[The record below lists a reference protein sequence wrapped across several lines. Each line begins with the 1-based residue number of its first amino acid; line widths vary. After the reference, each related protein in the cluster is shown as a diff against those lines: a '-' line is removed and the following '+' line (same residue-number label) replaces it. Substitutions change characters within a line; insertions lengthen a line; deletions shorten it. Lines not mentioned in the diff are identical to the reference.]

1 MKKDRLVSRVEDGK
15 YSLKYNLD
23 VEDAVDT
30 RVYDMST
37 TGKLPHMF
45 PCHMEE
51 DGGARIFTYKVGDKV
66 PVQEFLKKE
75 VNKPQMLTLLYNL
88 LSGLEDFGLNMVSL
102 SYVAKDVQYIYVA
115 PENQEVS
122 FVVAPVSKE
131 TTDLNEVRQ
140 LVKDIIAGARYFEM
154 DRDNYVAKLISFL
167 NRPGT
172 FSLGD
177 MKKYVEQMLLEMGID
192 IAAINKNKQE
202 QIKAAEKANADAGKV
217 SRLGVMMNNA
227 RMNVNNQAPI
237 PQGQPNFGQAPM
249 PGFGQFGQPAPMP
262 QNQNRPVQ
270 NGQSNFGQA
279 PTPQGQPNFGQA
291 PTPQGH
297 PNFGQTPMPGFG
309 QFGQPAPMPGFGQFG
324 QPAPMPQNQ
333 NGQVQNGQPNFN
345 QAPMPDFSH
354 FGQPA
359 PGFNNF
365 GQTPVMPEAPKA
377 PEMPSMPEVPDVP
390 PVPEVPKAPEV
401 SEVSETPKIPDVP
414 PMPEAQKA
422 PEMPP
427 MPEIP
432 KAPEMPPVPDV
443 PPIPEAPKAPEIPS
457 MPVMPEFDDDQK
469 TISAEDLED
478 LINIPTPKKAEVPPM
493 PEAPK
498 APEVPPIPEAP
509 KAPEMPPIPEAPQAP
524 EVPPIQNNGFPP
536 FGGFMP
542 GNNGF
547 APNMAPNVP
556 PMPQAPGMPPMPE
569 APQAPNM
576 PLMPEAPQV
585 TEMPQE
591 PQMPHAEG
599 LPKRPQINEEEISVS
614 DIPSMPDEAPQT
626 PEMPP
631 VPEAP
636 KAPGVPTMPERPT
649 PYLVRKKTGE
659 KIFIDKDEFVIGK
672 SANHA
677 DYTVKDNTAV
687 SRAHCVISRRN
698 GVCYIRD
705 NNSTNG
711 TFINDQELDRGGERF
726 LTNNV
731 TVKLGDEEFIF
742 FIR

>member
-15 YSLKYNLD
+15 HSLKYNLD

-51 DGGARIFTYKVGDKV
+51 DGGARIFTYKIGDKV
-66 PVQEFLKKE
+66 PAQEFLKKE

-88 LSGLEDFGLNMVSL
+88 LAGLEDFGLNMVSL
-102 SYVAKDVQYIYVA
+102 SYVAKDVQYIYVT

-122 FVVAPVSKE
+122 FVVVPVNKE

-177 MKKYVEQMLLEMGID
+177 MKKYVEQMLLEIGID

-227 RMNVNNQAPI
+227 RMNENVQAPMPQNQNRPVQNGPVNFGQPAPM
-237 PQGQPNFGQAPM
+237 PQGQPGFGQAPM

-270 NGQSNFGQA
+270 NGQANFGQPA
-279 PTPQGQPNFGQA
+279 PMPQGQPA
-291 PTPQGH
+291 PMPQG
-297 PNFGQTPMPGFG
+297 QPGFG
-309 QFGQPAPMPGFGQFG
+309 RAPMPGFGQFG
-324 QPAPMPQNQ
+324 
-333 NGQVQNGQPNFN
+333 

-365 GQTPVMPEAPKA
+365 GQA
-377 PEMPSMPEVPDVP
+377 PEEPSM
-390 PVPEVPKAPEV
+390 
-401 SEVSETPKIPDVP
+401 
-414 PMPEAQKA
+414 
-422 PEMPP
+422 
-427 MPEIP
+427 
-432 KAPEMPPVPDV
+432 
-443 PPIPEAPKAPEIPS
+443 
-457 MPVMPEFDDDQK
+457 
-469 TISAEDLED
+469 
-478 LINIPTPKKAEVPPM
+478 
-493 PEAPK
+493 
-498 APEVPPIPEAP
+498 PEAP
-509 KAPEMPPIPEAPQAP
+509 KAPEMPPIPEAPKVPEMPPIPEAPKAPEMPPMPEFDDDQKTISADDLEDLINIPTPKSPEVPPVPEAPKAP
-524 EVPPIQNNGFPP
+524 EVPSVPEAPKAPEMPPIPEAPKAPEMPPMPEAPKAPDVPPMQNNGFPP
-536 FGGFMP
+536 FGGFMQ

-547 APNMAPNVP
+547 ASGVASNMPPVSEAPVP
-556 PMPQAPGMPPMPE
+556 PMPSMPAAPQTPAMPAMPE
-569 APQAPNM
+569 P
-576 PLMPEAPQV
+576 PQV

-599 LPKRPQINEEEISVS
+599 LPKRPQMNEEEISVS
-614 DIPSMPDEAPQT
+614 DIPSMP
-626 PEMPP
+626 
-631 VPEAP
+631 
-636 KAPGVPTMPERPT
+636 ERPV

-659 KIFIDKDEFVIGK
+659 KIYIDKDEFVIGK

-677 DYTVKDNTAV
+677 DYTIRDNTAV
-687 SRAHCVISRRN
+687 SRAHCIISRRN

-731 TVKLGDEEFIF
+731 TVKLGDEEFVF

>member
-15 YSLKYNLD
+15 HSLKYNLD

-51 DGGARIFTYKVGDKV
+51 DGGARIFTYKIGDKM

-88 LSGLEDFGLNMVSL
+88 LAGLEDFGLNMVSL
-102 SYVAKDVQYIYVA
+102 SYVAKDVQYIYVT

-122 FVVAPVSKE
+122 FVVVPVNKE

-177 MKKYVEQMLLEMGID
+177 MKKYVEQMLLEIGID

-227 RMNVNNQAPI
+227 RMNENVQAPM
-237 PQGQPNFGQAPM
+237 PQGQPGFGQAPM

-270 NGQSNFGQA
+270 NGQANFGQPA
-279 PTPQGQPNFGQA
+279 PMSQNQNRPANFGQPAPMPQGQPGFGQA
-291 PTPQGH
+291 
-297 PNFGQTPMPGFG
+297 PMPGFG
-309 QFGQPAPMPGFGQFG
+309 QFSQPAPMPQNQNRPVQNGPANFG

-333 NGQVQNGQPNFN
+333 NRPANFGQPAPMPQGQPGFGQAPMPGFGQFG

-365 GQTPVMPEAPKA
+365 GQTPEK
-377 PEMPSMPEVPDVP
+377 PS
-390 PVPEVPKAPEV
+390 
-401 SEVSETPKIPDVP
+401 
-414 PMPEAQKA
+414 
-422 PEMPP
+422 
-427 MPEIP
+427 
-432 KAPEMPPVPDV
+432 
-443 PPIPEAPKAPEIPS
+443 IPEAPKAPEI
-457 MPVMPEFDDDQK
+457 
-469 TISAEDLED
+469 
-478 LINIPTPKKAEVPPM
+478 
-493 PEAPK
+493 
-498 APEVPPIPEAP
+498 PPIPEAP
-509 KAPEMPPIPEAPQAP
+509 KAPEMPPIPEAPKAPEMPPMPEFDDDQKTISADDLEDLINIPTPKSPEVPPVPAAPKAP
-524 EVPPIQNNGFPP
+524 EVPPMPEAPKAPEVPPMPEAPKAPEVPPMPEAPKAPEVPPMPEAPKAPDVPPMQNNGFPP
-536 FGGFMP
+536 FGGFMQ

-547 APNMAPNVP
+547 ASGMVSNMPPVSEAP
-556 PMPQAPGMPPMPE
+556 MPPMPSMPA
-569 APQAPNM
+569 APQTPAM
-576 PLMPEAPQV
+576 PAMPEPPQV

-599 LPKRPQINEEEISVS
+599 LPKRPQMNEEEISVS
-614 DIPSMPDEAPQT
+614 DIPSMP
-626 PEMPP
+626 
-631 VPEAP
+631 
-636 KAPGVPTMPERPT
+636 ERPV

-659 KIFIDKDEFVIGK
+659 KIYIDKDEFVIGK

-677 DYTVKDNTAV
+677 DYTIRDNTAV
-687 SRAHCVISRRN
+687 SRAHCIISRRN

-731 TVKLGDEEFIF
+731 TVKLGDEEFVF

>member
-15 YSLKYNLD
+15 HSLKYNLD

-51 DGGARIFTYKVGDKV
+51 DGGARIFTYKIGDKV
-66 PVQEFLKKE
+66 PAQEFLKKE

-88 LSGLEDFGLNMVSL
+88 LAGLEDFGLNMVSL
-102 SYVAKDVQYIYVA
+102 SYVAKDVQYIYVT

-122 FVVAPVSKE
+122 FVVVPVNKE

-177 MKKYVEQMLLEMGID
+177 MKKYVEQMLLEIGID

-227 RMNVNNQAPI
+227 RMNENVQAPMPQGRPAPMPQNQNRSANFGQPAPM
-237 PQGQPNFGQAPM
+237 PQGQPGFGQVPMPGFGQFSQPAPMPQNQNRPAQNGQANFGQPAPMPQGQPGFGQAPM
-249 PGFGQFGQPAPMP
+249 PGFGQFG
-262 QNQNRPVQ
+262 
-270 NGQSNFGQA
+270 
-279 PTPQGQPNFGQA
+279 
-291 PTPQGH
+291 
-297 PNFGQTPMPGFG
+297 
-309 QFGQPAPMPGFGQFG
+309 
-324 QPAPMPQNQ
+324 
-333 NGQVQNGQPNFN
+333 

-365 GQTPVMPEAPKA
+365 GQA
-377 PEMPSMPEVPDVP
+377 PEEPSM
-390 PVPEVPKAPEV
+390 
-401 SEVSETPKIPDVP
+401 
-414 PMPEAQKA
+414 
-422 PEMPP
+422 
-427 MPEIP
+427 
-432 KAPEMPPVPDV
+432 
-443 PPIPEAPKAPEIPS
+443 
-457 MPVMPEFDDDQK
+457 
-469 TISAEDLED
+469 
-478 LINIPTPKKAEVPPM
+478 
-493 PEAPK
+493 
-498 APEVPPIPEAP
+498 PEAP
-509 KAPEMPPIPEAPQAP
+509 KAPEMPPIPEAPKVPEMPPIPEAPKAPEMPPMPEFDDDQKTISADDLEDLINIPTPKSPEVPPVPEAPKAP
-524 EVPPIQNNGFPP
+524 EVPSVPEAPKAPEMPPIPEAPKAPEMPPMPEAPKAPEMPPIPEAPKAPEMPPMPVAPKAPDVPPMQNNGFPP
-536 FGGFMP
+536 FGGFMQ

-547 APNMAPNVP
+547 ASGVASNMPPVSEAPVP
-556 PMPQAPGMPPMPE
+556 PMPSMPVAPQTPAMPE
-569 APQAPNM
+569 P
-576 PLMPEAPQV
+576 PQV

-599 LPKRPQINEEEISVS
+599 LPKRPQMNEEEISVS
-614 DIPSMPDEAPQT
+614 DIPSMP
-626 PEMPP
+626 
-631 VPEAP
+631 
-636 KAPGVPTMPERPT
+636 ERPV

-659 KIFIDKDEFVIGK
+659 KIYIDKDEFVIGK

-677 DYTVKDNTAV
+677 DYTIRDNTAV
-687 SRAHCVISRRN
+687 SRAHCIISRRN

-731 TVKLGDEEFIF
+731 TVKLGDEEFVF

>member
-15 YSLKYNLD
+15 HSLKYNLD

-51 DGGARIFTYKVGDKV
+51 DGGARIFTYKIGDKM

-88 LSGLEDFGLNMVSL
+88 LAGLEDFGLNMVSL
-102 SYVAKDVQYIYVA
+102 SYVAKDVQYIYVT

-122 FVVAPVSKE
+122 FVVVPVNKE

-177 MKKYVEQMLLEMGID
+177 MKKYVEQMLLEIGID

-227 RMNVNNQAPI
+227 RMNENVQTPM
-237 PQGQPNFGQAPM
+237 PQGQPGFGQAPM

-270 NGQSNFGQA
+270 NGQAN
-279 PTPQGQPNFGQA
+279 
-291 PTPQGH
+291 
-297 PNFGQTPMPGFG
+297 
-309 QFGQPAPMPGFGQFG
+309 FG

-333 NGQVQNGQPNFN
+333 NRPVQNGQANFGQPAPMPQGQPGFGQAPMPGFGQFSQPAPMPQN
-345 QAPMPDFSH
+345 QNRQANFGQPAPMPQNQNRPVQNGQANYGQPAPMPQGQPGFGQAPMPGFGQFGQAPMPDFSH

-365 GQTPVMPEAPKA
+365 GQTPE
-377 PEMPSMPEVPDVP
+377 EPS
-390 PVPEVPKAPEV
+390 
-401 SEVSETPKIPDVP
+401 
-414 PMPEAQKA
+414 
-422 PEMPP
+422 
-427 MPEIP
+427 
-432 KAPEMPPVPDV
+432 
-443 PPIPEAPKAPEIPS
+443 
-457 MPVMPEFDDDQK
+457 
-469 TISAEDLED
+469 
-478 LINIPTPKKAEVPPM
+478 
-493 PEAPK
+493 
-498 APEVPPIPEAP
+498 IPEAP
-509 KAPEMPPIPEAPQAP
+509 KAPEMPPIPEAPKAPEMPPMPEFDDDQKTISADDLEDLINIPTPKSPEVPPVPEAPKAP
-524 EVPPIQNNGFPP
+524 EVPPMPEAPKAPDVPPMQNNGFPP
-536 FGGFMP
+536 FGGFMQ

-547 APNMAPNVP
+547 ASSMVSNMPPVSEAPVP
-556 PMPQAPGMPPMPE
+556 PMPSMPE
-569 APQAPNM
+569 APKAPAM
-576 PLMPEAPQV
+576 PAMPEPPQV

-599 LPKRPQINEEEISVS
+599 LPKRPQMNEEEISVS
-614 DIPSMPDEAPQT
+614 DIPSMP
-626 PEMPP
+626 
-631 VPEAP
+631 
-636 KAPGVPTMPERPT
+636 ERPV

-659 KIFIDKDEFVIGK
+659 KIYIDKDEFVIGK

-677 DYTVKDNTAV
+677 DYTIRDNTAV
-687 SRAHCVISRRN
+687 SRAHCIISRRN

-731 TVKLGDEEFIF
+731 TVKLGDEEFVF

>member
-15 YSLKYNLD
+15 HSLKYNLD

-51 DGGARIFTYKVGDKV
+51 DGGARIFTYKIGDKA

-88 LSGLEDFGLNMVSL
+88 LAGLEDFGLNMVSL
-102 SYVAKDVQYIYVA
+102 SYVAKDVQYIYVT

-122 FVVAPVSKE
+122 FVVVPVNKE

-177 MKKYVEQMLLEMGID
+177 MKKYVEQMLLEIGID

-227 RMNVNNQAPI
+227 RMNENVQAPMPQNQNRPVQNGPVNFGQPAPM
-237 PQGQPNFGQAPM
+237 PQGQPGFGQAPM

-262 QNQNRPVQ
+262 QNQNRPV
-270 NGQSNFGQA
+270 NFGQPA
-279 PTPQGQPNFGQA
+279 PMPQGQPA
-291 PTPQGH
+291 PMPQG
-297 PNFGQTPMPGFG
+297 QPGFG
-309 QFGQPAPMPGFGQFG
+309 QAPMPGFGQFG
-324 QPAPMPQNQ
+324 QAPMPGF
-333 NGQVQNGQPNFN
+333 GQFG

-365 GQTPVMPEAPKA
+365 GQA
-377 PEMPSMPEVPDVP
+377 PEEPSM
-390 PVPEVPKAPEV
+390 
-401 SEVSETPKIPDVP
+401 
-414 PMPEAQKA
+414 
-422 PEMPP
+422 
-427 MPEIP
+427 
-432 KAPEMPPVPDV
+432 
-443 PPIPEAPKAPEIPS
+443 
-457 MPVMPEFDDDQK
+457 
-469 TISAEDLED
+469 
-478 LINIPTPKKAEVPPM
+478 
-493 PEAPK
+493 
-498 APEVPPIPEAP
+498 PEAP
-509 KAPEMPPIPEAPQAP
+509 KAPEMPPIPEAPKVLEMPPIPEAPKAPEMPPMPEFDDDQKTISADDLEDLINIPTPKSPEVPPVPEAPKAP
-524 EVPPIQNNGFPP
+524 EVPSVPEAPKAPEMPPIPEAPKAPEMPPMPEAPKAPDVPPMQNNGFPP
-536 FGGFMP
+536 FGVFMQ

-547 APNMAPNVP
+547 ASGVASNMPPVSEAPVP
-556 PMPQAPGMPPMPE
+556 PMPSMPVAPQTPAMPAMPE
-569 APQAPNM
+569 P
-576 PLMPEAPQV
+576 PQV

-599 LPKRPQINEEEISVS
+599 LPKRPQMNEEEISVS
-614 DIPSMPDEAPQT
+614 DIPSMP
-626 PEMPP
+626 
-631 VPEAP
+631 
-636 KAPGVPTMPERPT
+636 ERPV

-659 KIFIDKDEFVIGK
+659 KIYIDKDEFVIGK

-677 DYTVKDNTAV
+677 DYTIRDNTAV
-687 SRAHCVISRRN
+687 SRAHCIISRRN

-731 TVKLGDEEFIF
+731 TVKLGDEEFVF

>member
-15 YSLKYNLD
+15 HSLKYNLD

-51 DGGARIFTYKVGDKV
+51 DGGARIFTYKIGDKV
-66 PVQEFLKKE
+66 PAQEFLKKE

-88 LSGLEDFGLNMVSL
+88 LAGLEDFGLNMVSL
-102 SYVAKDVQYIYVA
+102 SYVAKDVQYIYVT

-122 FVVAPVSKE
+122 FVVVPVNKE

-177 MKKYVEQMLLEMGID
+177 MKKYVEQMLLEIGID

-227 RMNVNNQAPI
+227 RMNENVQ
-237 PQGQPNFGQAPM
+237 
-249 PGFGQFGQPAPMP
+249 APMP

-270 NGQSNFGQA
+270 NGPVNFGQPA
-279 PTPQGQPNFGQA
+279 PMPQGQPA
-291 PTPQGH
+291 PMPQG
-297 PNFGQTPMPGFG
+297 QPGFG
-309 QFGQPAPMPGFGQFG
+309 RAPMPGFGQFG
-324 QPAPMPQNQ
+324 
-333 NGQVQNGQPNFN
+333 

-365 GQTPVMPEAPKA
+365 GQAPEEPSMPEAPKA
-377 PEMPSMPEVPDVP
+377 PEMPPIPEAPK
-390 PVPEVPKAPEV
+390 VPE
-401 SEVSETPKIPDVP
+401 
-414 PMPEAQKA
+414 M
-422 PEMPP
+422 
-427 MPEIP
+427 
-432 KAPEMPPVPDV
+432 
-443 PPIPEAPKAPEIPS
+443 PPIPEAPKAPE
-457 MPVMPEFDDDQK
+457 MPPMPEFDDDQK
-469 TISAEDLED
+469 TISADDLED
-478 LINIPTPKKAEVPPM
+478 LINIPTPKSPEVPPVPEAPKAPEVPSVPEAPKAPEMPPIPEAPKAPEVPSMPEAPKVPEMPPM

-509 KAPEMPPIPEAPQAP
+509 KAPD
-524 EVPPIQNNGFPP
+524 VPPMQNNGFPP
-536 FGGFMP
+536 FGGFMQ

-547 APNMAPNVP
+547 ASGVASNMPPVSEAPVP
-556 PMPQAPGMPPMPE
+556 PMPSMPAAPQTPAMPAMPE
-569 APQAPNM
+569 P
-576 PLMPEAPQV
+576 PQV

-599 LPKRPQINEEEISVS
+599 LPKRPQMNEEEISVS
-614 DIPSMPDEAPQT
+614 DIPSMPER
-626 PEMPP
+626 P
-631 VPEAP
+631 VP
-636 KAPGVPTMPERPT
+636 
-649 PYLVRKKTGE
+649 YFVRKKTGE
-659 KIFIDKDEFVIGK
+659 KIYIDKDEFVIGK

-677 DYTVKDNTAV
+677 DYTIRDNTAV
-687 SRAHCVISRRN
+687 SRAHCIISRRN

-731 TVKLGDEEFIF
+731 TVKLGDEEFVF

>member
-15 YSLKYNLD
+15 HSLKYNLD

-51 DGGARIFTYKVGDKV
+51 DGGARIFTYKIGDKM

-88 LSGLEDFGLNMVSL
+88 LAGLEDFGLNMVSL
-102 SYVAKDVQYIYVA
+102 SYVAKDVQYIYVT

-122 FVVAPVSKE
+122 FVVVPVNKE

-177 MKKYVEQMLLEMGID
+177 MKKYVEQMLLEIGID

-227 RMNVNNQAPI
+227 RMNENVQAPM
-237 PQGQPNFGQAPM
+237 PQGQPGFGQAPM
-249 PGFGQFGQPAPMP
+249 PGFGQFG
-262 QNQNRPVQ
+262 
-270 NGQSNFGQA
+270 
-279 PTPQGQPNFGQA
+279 
-291 PTPQGH
+291 
-297 PNFGQTPMPGFG
+297 
-309 QFGQPAPMPGFGQFG
+309 
-324 QPAPMPQNQ
+324 
-333 NGQVQNGQPNFN
+333 

-365 GQTPVMPEAPKA
+365 GQTPEK
-377 PEMPSMPEVPDVP
+377 PS
-390 PVPEVPKAPEV
+390 
-401 SEVSETPKIPDVP
+401 
-414 PMPEAQKA
+414 
-422 PEMPP
+422 
-427 MPEIP
+427 
-432 KAPEMPPVPDV
+432 
-443 PPIPEAPKAPEIPS
+443 
-457 MPVMPEFDDDQK
+457 
-469 TISAEDLED
+469 
-478 LINIPTPKKAEVPPM
+478 
-493 PEAPK
+493 
-498 APEVPPIPEAP
+498 IPEAP
-509 KAPEMPPIPEAPQAP
+509 KAPEMPPIPEAPKAPEMPPMPEFDDDQKTISADDLEDLINIPTPKSPEVPPVPEAPKAP
-524 EVPPIQNNGFPP
+524 EVPPMPEAPKAPDVPPMQNNGFPP
-536 FGGFMP
+536 FGGFMQ

-547 APNMAPNVP
+547 ASGMASNMPPVSEAPVP
-556 PMPQAPGMPPMPE
+556 PMPSMPAAPQTPAMPE
-569 APQAPNM
+569 P
-576 PLMPEAPQV
+576 PQV

-599 LPKRPQINEEEISVS
+599 LPKRPQMNEEEISVS
-614 DIPSMPDEAPQT
+614 DIPSMP
-626 PEMPP
+626 
-631 VPEAP
+631 
-636 KAPGVPTMPERPT
+636 ERPV

-659 KIFIDKDEFVIGK
+659 KIYIDKDEFVIGK

-677 DYTVKDNTAV
+677 DYTIRDNTAV
-687 SRAHCVISRRN
+687 SRAHCIISRRN

-731 TVKLGDEEFIF
+731 TVKLGDEEFVF

>member
-15 YSLKYNLD
+15 HSLKYNLD

-51 DGGARIFTYKVGDKV
+51 DGGARIFTYKIGDKV
-66 PVQEFLKKE
+66 PAQEFLKKE

-88 LSGLEDFGLNMVSL
+88 LAGLEDFGLNMVSL
-102 SYVAKDVQYIYVA
+102 SYVAKDVQYIYVT

-122 FVVAPVSKE
+122 FVVVPVNKE

-177 MKKYVEQMLLEMGID
+177 MKKYVEQMLLEIGID

-227 RMNVNNQAPI
+227 RMNENVQAPMPQNQNRPVQNGPVNFGQPAPM
-237 PQGQPNFGQAPM
+237 PQGRPGFGQAPM

-270 NGQSNFGQA
+270 NGQANFGQPA
-279 PTPQGQPNFGQA
+279 PMPQGQPA
-291 PTPQGH
+291 PMPQG
-297 PNFGQTPMPGFG
+297 QLGFG
-309 QFGQPAPMPGFGQFG
+309 RAPMPGFGQFG
-324 QPAPMPQNQ
+324 
-333 NGQVQNGQPNFN
+333 

-365 GQTPVMPEAPKA
+365 GQA
-377 PEMPSMPEVPDVP
+377 PEEPSM
-390 PVPEVPKAPEV
+390 
-401 SEVSETPKIPDVP
+401 
-414 PMPEAQKA
+414 
-422 PEMPP
+422 
-427 MPEIP
+427 
-432 KAPEMPPVPDV
+432 
-443 PPIPEAPKAPEIPS
+443 
-457 MPVMPEFDDDQK
+457 
-469 TISAEDLED
+469 
-478 LINIPTPKKAEVPPM
+478 
-493 PEAPK
+493 
-498 APEVPPIPEAP
+498 PEAP
-509 KAPEMPPIPEAPQAP
+509 KAPEMPPIPEAPKVPEMPPIPEAPKAPEMPPMPEFDDDQKTISADDLEDLINIPTPKSPEVPPVPEAPKAP
-524 EVPPIQNNGFPP
+524 EVPSVPEAPKAPEMPPIPEAPKAPEMPPMPEAPKAPDVPPMQNNGFPP
-536 FGGFMP
+536 FGGFMQ

-547 APNMAPNVP
+547 ASGVASNMPPVSEAPVP
-556 PMPQAPGMPPMPE
+556 PMPSMPVAPQTPAMPAMPE
-569 APQAPNM
+569 P
-576 PLMPEAPQV
+576 PQV

-599 LPKRPQINEEEISVS
+599 LPKRPQMNEEEISVS
-614 DIPSMPDEAPQT
+614 DIPSMP
-626 PEMPP
+626 
-631 VPEAP
+631 
-636 KAPGVPTMPERPT
+636 ERPV

-659 KIFIDKDEFVIGK
+659 KIYIDKDEFVIGK

-677 DYTVKDNTAV
+677 DYTIRDNTAV
-687 SRAHCVISRRN
+687 SRAHCIISRRN

-731 TVKLGDEEFIF
+731 TVKLGDEEFVF

>member
-15 YSLKYNLD
+15 HSLKYNLD

-51 DGGARIFTYKVGDKV
+51 DGGARIFTYKIGDKM

-88 LSGLEDFGLNMVSL
+88 LAGLEDFGLNMVSL
-102 SYVAKDVQYIYVA
+102 SYVAKDVQYIYVT

-122 FVVAPVSKE
+122 FVVVPVNKE

-177 MKKYVEQMLLEMGID
+177 MKKYVEQMLLEIGID

-227 RMNVNNQAPI
+227 RMNENVQAPM
-237 PQGQPNFGQAPM
+237 PQGQPAPMPQGQPGFGQAPM

-270 NGQSNFGQA
+270 NGQANFGQPA
-279 PTPQGQPNFGQA
+279 PMSQNQNRPANFGQPAPMPQGQP
-291 PTPQGH
+291 
-297 PNFGQTPMPGFG
+297 GFG
-309 QFGQPAPMPGFGQFG
+309 QAPMPGFGQFG
-324 QPAPMPQNQ
+324 
-333 NGQVQNGQPNFN
+333 

-365 GQTPVMPEAPKA
+365 GQTPEKPSIPEAPKA
-377 PEMPSMPEVPDVP
+377 PEM
-390 PVPEVPKAPEV
+390 
-401 SEVSETPKIPDVP
+401 
-414 PMPEAQKA
+414 
-422 PEMPP
+422 
-427 MPEIP
+427 
-432 KAPEMPPVPDV
+432 
-443 PPIPEAPKAPEIPS
+443 
-457 MPVMPEFDDDQK
+457 
-469 TISAEDLED
+469 
-478 LINIPTPKKAEVPPM
+478 
-493 PEAPK
+493 
-498 APEVPPIPEAP
+498 PPIPEAP
-509 KAPEMPPIPEAPQAP
+509 KAPEMPPIPEAPKAPEMPPMPEFDDDQKTISADDLEDLINIPTPKSPEVPPVPEAPKAP
-524 EVPPIQNNGFPP
+524 EVPPMPEAPKAPEVPPMPEAPKAPEVPPMPEAPKAPEVPPMPEAPKAPDVPPMQNNGFPP
-536 FGGFMP
+536 FGGFMQ

-547 APNMAPNVP
+547 ASGMASNMPPVSEAPVP
-556 PMPQAPGMPPMPE
+556 PMPSMPA
-569 APQAPNM
+569 APQAPA
-576 PLMPEAPQV
+576 MPEPPQV

-599 LPKRPQINEEEISVS
+599 LPKRPQMNEEEISVS
-614 DIPSMPDEAPQT
+614 DIPSMP
-626 PEMPP
+626 
-631 VPEAP
+631 
-636 KAPGVPTMPERPT
+636 ERPV

-659 KIFIDKDEFVIGK
+659 KIYIDKDEFVIGK

-677 DYTVKDNTAV
+677 DYTIRDNTAV
-687 SRAHCVISRRN
+687 SRAHCIISRRN

-731 TVKLGDEEFIF
+731 TVKLGDEEFVF

>member
-15 YSLKYNLD
+15 HSLKYNLD

-51 DGGARIFTYKVGDKV
+51 DGGARIFTYKIGDKV
-66 PVQEFLKKE
+66 PAQEFLKKE

-88 LSGLEDFGLNMVSL
+88 LAGLEDFGLNMVSL
-102 SYVAKDVQYIYVA
+102 SYVAKDVQYIYVT

-122 FVVAPVSKE
+122 FVVVPVNKE

-177 MKKYVEQMLLEMGID
+177 MKKYVEQMLLEIGID

-227 RMNVNNQAPI
+227 RMNENVQAPMPQGRPAPMPQNQNRSANFGQPAPM
-237 PQGQPNFGQAPM
+237 PQGQPGFGQVPM

-270 NGQSNFGQA
+270 NGPVNFGQPA
-279 PTPQGQPNFGQA
+279 PMPQGQPA
-291 PTPQGH
+291 PMPQG
-297 PNFGQTPMPGFG
+297 QPGFG
-309 QFGQPAPMPGFGQFG
+309 QAPMPGFGQFG
-324 QPAPMPQNQ
+324 
-333 NGQVQNGQPNFN
+333 

-365 GQTPVMPEAPKA
+365 GQA
-377 PEMPSMPEVPDVP
+377 PEEPSM
-390 PVPEVPKAPEV
+390 
-401 SEVSETPKIPDVP
+401 
-414 PMPEAQKA
+414 
-422 PEMPP
+422 
-427 MPEIP
+427 
-432 KAPEMPPVPDV
+432 
-443 PPIPEAPKAPEIPS
+443 
-457 MPVMPEFDDDQK
+457 
-469 TISAEDLED
+469 
-478 LINIPTPKKAEVPPM
+478 
-493 PEAPK
+493 
-498 APEVPPIPEAP
+498 PEAP
-509 KAPEMPPIPEAPQAP
+509 KAPEMPPIPEAPKVPEMPPIPEAPKAPEMPPMPEFDDDQKTISADDLEDLINIPTPKSPEVPPVPEAPKAP
-524 EVPPIQNNGFPP
+524 EVPSMPEAPKAPEMPPIPEAPKAPEMPPMPEAPKAPDVPPMQNDGFPP
-536 FGGFMP
+536 FGGFMQ

-547 APNMAPNVP
+547 ASGVASNMPPVSEAPVP
-556 PMPQAPGMPPMPE
+556 PMPSMPSMPAAPQTPAMPAMPE
-569 APQAPNM
+569 P
-576 PLMPEAPQV
+576 PQV

-599 LPKRPQINEEEISVS
+599 LPKRPQMNEEEISVS
-614 DIPSMPDEAPQT
+614 DIPSMP
-626 PEMPP
+626 
-631 VPEAP
+631 
-636 KAPGVPTMPERPT
+636 ERPV

-659 KIFIDKDEFVIGK
+659 KIYIDKDEFVIGK

-677 DYTVKDNTAV
+677 DYTIRDNTAV
-687 SRAHCVISRRN
+687 SRAHCIISRRN

-731 TVKLGDEEFIF
+731 TVKLGDEEFVF

>member
-15 YSLKYNLD
+15 HSLKYNLD

-51 DGGARIFTYKVGDKV
+51 DGGARIFTYKIGDKM

-88 LSGLEDFGLNMVSL
+88 LAGLEDFGLNMVSL
-102 SYVAKDVQYIYVA
+102 SYVAKDVQYIYVT

-122 FVVAPVSKE
+122 FVVVPVNKE

-177 MKKYVEQMLLEMGID
+177 MKKYVEQMLLEIGID

-227 RMNVNNQAPI
+227 RMNENVQAPM
-237 PQGQPNFGQAPM
+237 PQGQPAPMPQGQPGFGQAPM

-270 NGQSNFGQA
+270 NGQANFGQPA
-279 PTPQGQPNFGQA
+279 PMSQNQNRPANFGQPAPMPQGQPGFGQA
-291 PTPQGH
+291 
-297 PNFGQTPMPGFG
+297 PMPGFG
-309 QFGQPAPMPGFGQFG
+309 QFSQPAPMPQNQNRPANFGQPAPMPQGQPGFGQAPMPGFGQFG
-324 QPAPMPQNQ
+324 
-333 NGQVQNGQPNFN
+333 

-365 GQTPVMPEAPKA
+365 GQTPEKPSIPEAPKA
-377 PEMPSMPEVPDVP
+377 PEM
-390 PVPEVPKAPEV
+390 
-401 SEVSETPKIPDVP
+401 
-414 PMPEAQKA
+414 
-422 PEMPP
+422 
-427 MPEIP
+427 
-432 KAPEMPPVPDV
+432 
-443 PPIPEAPKAPEIPS
+443 
-457 MPVMPEFDDDQK
+457 
-469 TISAEDLED
+469 
-478 LINIPTPKKAEVPPM
+478 
-493 PEAPK
+493 
-498 APEVPPIPEAP
+498 PPIPEAP
-509 KAPEMPPIPEAPQAP
+509 KAPEMPPIPEAPKAPEMPPMPEFDDDQKTISADDLEDLINIPTPKSPEVPPVPEAPKAP
-524 EVPPIQNNGFPP
+524 EVPPMPEAPKAPEVPPMPEAPKAPEVPPMPEAPKAPEVPPMPEAPKAPDVPPMQNNGFPP
-536 FGGFMP
+536 FGGFMQ

-547 APNMAPNVP
+547 ASGMASNMPPVSEAPVP
-556 PMPQAPGMPPMPE
+556 PMPSMPSMPA
-569 APQAPNM
+569 APQAPAM
-576 PLMPEAPQV
+576 PAMPEPPQV

-599 LPKRPQINEEEISVS
+599 LPKRPQMNEEEISVS
-614 DIPSMPDEAPQT
+614 DIPSMP
-626 PEMPP
+626 
-631 VPEAP
+631 
-636 KAPGVPTMPERPT
+636 ERPV

-659 KIFIDKDEFVIGK
+659 KIYIDKDEFVIGK

-677 DYTVKDNTAV
+677 DYTIRDNTAV
-687 SRAHCVISRRN
+687 SRAHCIISRRN

-731 TVKLGDEEFIF
+731 TVKLGDEEFVF

>member
-15 YSLKYNLD
+15 HSLKYNLD

-51 DGGARIFTYKVGDKV
+51 DGGARIFTYKIGDKV

-88 LSGLEDFGLNMVSL
+88 LAGLEDFGLNMVSL
-102 SYVAKDVQYIYVA
+102 SYVAKDVQYIYVT

-122 FVVAPVSKE
+122 FVVVPVNKE

-177 MKKYVEQMLLEMGID
+177 MKKYVEQMLLEIGID

-227 RMNVNNQAPI
+227 RMNENVQAPM
-237 PQGQPNFGQAPM
+237 PQGQPAPMPQGQPGFGQAPMPGFGQFSQPAPMPQNQNRPANFGQPAPMPQGQPGFGQAPM
-249 PGFGQFGQPAPMP
+249 PGFGQFGQ
-262 QNQNRPVQ
+262 
-270 NGQSNFGQA
+270 
-279 PTPQGQPNFGQA
+279 
-291 PTPQGH
+291 
-297 PNFGQTPMPGFG
+297 
-309 QFGQPAPMPGFGQFG
+309 
-324 QPAPMPQNQ
+324 
-333 NGQVQNGQPNFN
+333 
-345 QAPMPDFSH
+345 
-354 FGQPA
+354 
-359 PGFNNF
+359 
-365 GQTPVMPEAPKA
+365 A
-377 PEMPSMPEVPDVP
+377 PEEPSMP
-390 PVPEVPKAPEV
+390 A
-401 SEVSETPKIPDVP
+401 
-414 PMPEAQKA
+414 
-422 PEMPP
+422 
-427 MPEIP
+427 
-432 KAPEMPPVPDV
+432 
-443 PPIPEAPKAPEIPS
+443 
-457 MPVMPEFDDDQK
+457 
-469 TISAEDLED
+469 
-478 LINIPTPKKAEVPPM
+478 
-493 PEAPK
+493 APK

-509 KAPEMPPIPEAPQAP
+509 QTPEISSMPEFDDDQKTISADDLEDLINIPTPKSP
-524 EVPPIQNNGFPP
+524 EVPPVPE
-536 FGGFMP
+536 
-542 GNNGF
+542 
-547 APNMAPNVP
+547 APKAPEV
-556 PMPQAPGMPPMPE
+556 PPMPE
-569 APQAPNM
+569 APKAPDVPPMQNNGFPTFGGFMQGNNGFASGMASNM
-576 PLMPEAPQV
+576 PPVSEAPVPPMPPMPSMPAAPQTPAMPAMPEPPQV

-599 LPKRPQINEEEISVS
+599 LPKRPQMNEEEISVS
-614 DIPSMPDEAPQT
+614 DIPSMP
-626 PEMPP
+626 
-631 VPEAP
+631 
-636 KAPGVPTMPERPT
+636 ERPV

-659 KIFIDKDEFVIGK
+659 KIYIDKDEFVIGK

-677 DYTVKDNTAV
+677 DYTIRDNTAV
-687 SRAHCVISRRN
+687 SRAHCIISRRN

-731 TVKLGDEEFIF
+731 TVKLGDEEFVF

>member
-15 YSLKYNLD
+15 HSLKYNLD

-51 DGGARIFTYKVGDKV
+51 DGGARIFTYKIGDKV
-66 PVQEFLKKE
+66 PAQEFLKKE

-88 LSGLEDFGLNMVSL
+88 LAGLEDFGLNMVSL
-102 SYVAKDVQYIYVA
+102 SYVAKDVQYIYVT

-122 FVVAPVSKE
+122 FVVVPVNKE

-177 MKKYVEQMLLEMGID
+177 MKKYVEQMLLEIGID

-227 RMNVNNQAPI
+227 RMNENVQAPMPQGRPAPMPQNQNRSANFGQPASM
-237 PQGQPNFGQAPM
+237 PQGQPGFGQAPM

-270 NGQSNFGQA
+270 NGPVNFGQPA
-279 PTPQGQPNFGQA
+279 PMPQGQPA
-291 PTPQGH
+291 PMPQGQ
-297 PNFGQTPMPGFG
+297 PAPMPQGQPGFG
-309 QFGQPAPMPGFGQFG
+309 RAPMPGFGQFG
-324 QPAPMPQNQ
+324 
-333 NGQVQNGQPNFN
+333 

-365 GQTPVMPEAPKA
+365 GQA
-377 PEMPSMPEVPDVP
+377 PEEPSM
-390 PVPEVPKAPEV
+390 
-401 SEVSETPKIPDVP
+401 
-414 PMPEAQKA
+414 
-422 PEMPP
+422 
-427 MPEIP
+427 
-432 KAPEMPPVPDV
+432 
-443 PPIPEAPKAPEIPS
+443 
-457 MPVMPEFDDDQK
+457 
-469 TISAEDLED
+469 
-478 LINIPTPKKAEVPPM
+478 
-493 PEAPK
+493 
-498 APEVPPIPEAP
+498 PEAP
-509 KAPEMPPIPEAPQAP
+509 KAPEMPPIPEAPKVPEMPPIPEAP
-524 EVPPIQNNGFPP
+524 KAPDVPPMQNNGFPP
-536 FGGFMP
+536 FGGFMQ

-547 APNMAPNVP
+547 ASGVASNMPPVSEAPVPPVP
-556 PMPQAPGMPPMPE
+556 PMPSMPAAPQTPAMPAMPE
-569 APQAPNM
+569 PPR
-576 PLMPEAPQV
+576 V

-599 LPKRPQINEEEISVS
+599 LPKRPQMNEEEISVS
-614 DIPSMPDEAPQT
+614 DIPSMP
-626 PEMPP
+626 
-631 VPEAP
+631 
-636 KAPGVPTMPERPT
+636 ERPV

-659 KIFIDKDEFVIGK
+659 KIYIDKDEFVIGK

-677 DYTVKDNTAV
+677 DYTIRDNTAV
-687 SRAHCVISRRN
+687 SRAHCIISRRN

-731 TVKLGDEEFIF
+731 TVKLGDEEFVF

>member
-15 YSLKYNLD
+15 HSLKYNLD

-51 DGGARIFTYKVGDKV
+51 DGGARIFTYKIGDKM

-88 LSGLEDFGLNMVSL
+88 LAGLEDFGLNMVSL
-102 SYVAKDVQYIYVA
+102 SYVAKDVQYIYVT

-122 FVVAPVSKE
+122 FVVVPVNKE

-177 MKKYVEQMLLEMGID
+177 MKKYVEQMLLEIGID

-202 QIKAAEKANADAGKV
+202 QIKAAERANADAGKV

-227 RMNVNNQAPI
+227 RMNENVQAPM
-237 PQGQPNFGQAPM
+237 PQGQPGFGQAPM

-270 NGQSNFGQA
+270 NGQAN
-279 PTPQGQPNFGQA
+279 
-291 PTPQGH
+291 
-297 PNFGQTPMPGFG
+297 
-309 QFGQPAPMPGFGQFG
+309 FG

-333 NGQVQNGQPNFN
+333 NRPANFGQPAPMPQGQNRPANFGQPAPMPQGQPGFGQAPMPGFGQFG

-365 GQTPVMPEAPKA
+365 GQTPEKPSIPEAPKA
-377 PEMPSMPEVPDVP
+377 PEM
-390 PVPEVPKAPEV
+390 
-401 SEVSETPKIPDVP
+401 
-414 PMPEAQKA
+414 
-422 PEMPP
+422 
-427 MPEIP
+427 
-432 KAPEMPPVPDV
+432 
-443 PPIPEAPKAPEIPS
+443 
-457 MPVMPEFDDDQK
+457 
-469 TISAEDLED
+469 
-478 LINIPTPKKAEVPPM
+478 
-493 PEAPK
+493 
-498 APEVPPIPEAP
+498 PPIPEAP
-509 KAPEMPPIPEAPQAP
+509 KAPEMPPIPEAPKAPEMPPMPEFDDDQKTISADDLEDLINIPTPKSPEVPPVPEAPKAP
-524 EVPPIQNNGFPP
+524 EVPPMPEAPKAPDVPPMQNNGFPP
-536 FGGFMP
+536 FGGFMQ

-547 APNMAPNVP
+547 ASGMASNMPPVSEAPVP
-556 PMPQAPGMPPMPE
+556 PMPSMPA
-569 APQAPNM
+569 APQAPAM
-576 PLMPEAPQV
+576 PAMPEPPQV

-599 LPKRPQINEEEISVS
+599 LPKRPQMNEEEISVS
-614 DIPSMPDEAPQT
+614 DIPSMP
-626 PEMPP
+626 
-631 VPEAP
+631 
-636 KAPGVPTMPERPT
+636 ERPV

-659 KIFIDKDEFVIGK
+659 KIYIDKDEFVIGK

-677 DYTVKDNTAV
+677 DYTIRDNTAV
-687 SRAHCVISRRN
+687 SRAHCIISRRN

-731 TVKLGDEEFIF
+731 TVKLGDEEFVF

>member
-15 YSLKYNLD
+15 HRLKYNLD

-51 DGGARIFTYKVGDKV
+51 DGGARIFTYKIGDKV
-66 PVQEFLKKE
+66 PAQEFLKKE

-88 LSGLEDFGLNMVSL
+88 LAGLEDFGLNMVSL
-102 SYVAKDVQYIYVA
+102 SYVAKDVQYIYVT

-122 FVVAPVSKE
+122 FVVVPVNKE

-177 MKKYVEQMLLEMGID
+177 MKKYVEQMLLEIGID

-227 RMNVNNQAPI
+227 RMNENVQAPMPQNQNRPVQNGPANFGQPAPM
-237 PQGQPNFGQAPM
+237 PQGQPGFGQVPM

-262 QNQNRPVQ
+262 QNQSRPVQ
-270 NGQSNFGQA
+270 NGPVNFGQPA
-279 PTPQGQPNFGQA
+279 PMPQGQPA
-291 PTPQGH
+291 PMPQG
-297 PNFGQTPMPGFG
+297 QPGFG
-309 QFGQPAPMPGFGQFG
+309 QAPMPGFGQFG
-324 QPAPMPQNQ
+324 
-333 NGQVQNGQPNFN
+333 

-365 GQTPVMPEAPKA
+365 GQA
-377 PEMPSMPEVPDVP
+377 PEEPSM
-390 PVPEVPKAPEV
+390 
-401 SEVSETPKIPDVP
+401 
-414 PMPEAQKA
+414 
-422 PEMPP
+422 
-427 MPEIP
+427 
-432 KAPEMPPVPDV
+432 
-443 PPIPEAPKAPEIPS
+443 
-457 MPVMPEFDDDQK
+457 
-469 TISAEDLED
+469 
-478 LINIPTPKKAEVPPM
+478 
-493 PEAPK
+493 
-498 APEVPPIPEAP
+498 PEAP
-509 KAPEMPPIPEAPQAP
+509 KAPEMPPIPEAPKVPEMPPIPEAPKAP
-524 EVPPIQNNGFPP
+524 EMPPMPEAPKAPDVPPMQNNGFPP
-536 FGGFMP
+536 FGGFMQ

-547 APNMAPNVP
+547 ASGVASNMPPVSEAPVP
-556 PMPQAPGMPPMPE
+556 PMPSMPVAPQTPAMPAMPE
-569 APQAPNM
+569 P
-576 PLMPEAPQV
+576 PQV

-599 LPKRPQINEEEISVS
+599 LPKRPQMNEEEISVS
-614 DIPSMPDEAPQT
+614 DIPSMPER
-626 PEMPP
+626 P
-631 VPEAP
+631 VP
-636 KAPGVPTMPERPT
+636 
-649 PYLVRKKTGE
+649 YFVRKKTGE
-659 KIFIDKDEFVIGK
+659 KIYIDKDEFVIGK

-677 DYTVKDNTAV
+677 DYTIRDNTAV
-687 SRAHCVISRRN
+687 SRAHCIISRRN

-731 TVKLGDEEFIF
+731 TVKLGDEEFVF

>member
-15 YSLKYNLD
+15 HSLKYNLD

-51 DGGARIFTYKVGDKV
+51 DGGARIFTYKIGDKM

-88 LSGLEDFGLNMVSL
+88 LAGLEDFGLNMVSL
-102 SYVAKDVQYIYVA
+102 SYVAKDVQYIYVT

-122 FVVAPVSKE
+122 FVVVPVNKE

-177 MKKYVEQMLLEMGID
+177 MKKYVEQMLLEIGID

-227 RMNVNNQAPI
+227 RMNENVQAPM
-237 PQGQPNFGQAPM
+237 PQGQPGFGQAPM
-249 PGFGQFGQPAPMP
+249 PGFGQFG
-262 QNQNRPVQ
+262 
-270 NGQSNFGQA
+270 
-279 PTPQGQPNFGQA
+279 
-291 PTPQGH
+291 
-297 PNFGQTPMPGFG
+297 
-309 QFGQPAPMPGFGQFG
+309 
-324 QPAPMPQNQ
+324 
-333 NGQVQNGQPNFN
+333 

-365 GQTPVMPEAPKA
+365 GQTPEK
-377 PEMPSMPEVPDVP
+377 PS
-390 PVPEVPKAPEV
+390 
-401 SEVSETPKIPDVP
+401 
-414 PMPEAQKA
+414 
-422 PEMPP
+422 
-427 MPEIP
+427 
-432 KAPEMPPVPDV
+432 
-443 PPIPEAPKAPEIPS
+443 IPEAPKAPEI
-457 MPVMPEFDDDQK
+457 
-469 TISAEDLED
+469 
-478 LINIPTPKKAEVPPM
+478 
-493 PEAPK
+493 
-498 APEVPPIPEAP
+498 PPIPEAP
-509 KAPEMPPIPEAPQAP
+509 KAPEMPPIPEAPKAPEMPPMPEFDDDQKTISADDLEDLINIPTPKSPEVPPVPAAPKAP
-524 EVPPIQNNGFPP
+524 EVPPMPEAPKAPDVPPMQNNGFPP
-536 FGGFMP
+536 FGGFMQ

-547 APNMAPNVP
+547 ASGMVSNMPPVSEAP
-556 PMPQAPGMPPMPE
+556 MPPMPSMPA
-569 APQAPNM
+569 APQTPAM
-576 PLMPEAPQV
+576 PAMPEPPQV

-599 LPKRPQINEEEISVS
+599 LPKRPQMNEEEISVS
-614 DIPSMPDEAPQT
+614 DIPSMP
-626 PEMPP
+626 
-631 VPEAP
+631 
-636 KAPGVPTMPERPT
+636 ERPV

-659 KIFIDKDEFVIGK
+659 KIYIDKDEFVIGK

-677 DYTVKDNTAV
+677 DYTIRDNTAV
-687 SRAHCVISRRN
+687 SRAHCIISRRN

-731 TVKLGDEEFIF
+731 TVKLGDEEFVF

>member
-15 YSLKYNLD
+15 HSLKYNLD

-51 DGGARIFTYKVGDKV
+51 DGGARIFTYKIGDKV

-88 LSGLEDFGLNMVSL
+88 LAGLEDFGLNMVSL
-102 SYVAKDVQYIYVA
+102 SYVAKDVQYIYVT

-122 FVVAPVSKE
+122 FVVVPVNKE

-140 LVKDIIAGARYFEM
+140 LIKDIVAGARYFEM

-177 MKKYVEQMLLEMGID
+177 MKKYVEQMLLEIGID

-227 RMNVNNQAPI
+227 RMNENVQAPM
-237 PQGQPNFGQAPM
+237 PQGQPGFGQAPM

-270 NGQSNFGQA
+270 NGQANFGQPA
-279 PTPQGQPNFGQA
+279 PMSQNQNRPANFGQPAPMPQGQPGFGQA
-291 PTPQGH
+291 
-297 PNFGQTPMPGFG
+297 PMPGFG
-309 QFGQPAPMPGFGQFG
+309 QFSQPAPMPQNQNRPANFGQPAPMPQGQPGFGQAPMPGFGQFG
-324 QPAPMPQNQ
+324 
-333 NGQVQNGQPNFN
+333 

-365 GQTPVMPEAPKA
+365 GQTPEK
-377 PEMPSMPEVPDVP
+377 PS
-390 PVPEVPKAPEV
+390 
-401 SEVSETPKIPDVP
+401 
-414 PMPEAQKA
+414 
-422 PEMPP
+422 
-427 MPEIP
+427 
-432 KAPEMPPVPDV
+432 
-443 PPIPEAPKAPEIPS
+443 IPEAPKAPEI
-457 MPVMPEFDDDQK
+457 
-469 TISAEDLED
+469 
-478 LINIPTPKKAEVPPM
+478 
-493 PEAPK
+493 
-498 APEVPPIPEAP
+498 PPIPEAP
-509 KAPEMPPIPEAPQAP
+509 KAPEMPPIPEAPKAPEMPPMPEFDDDQKTISAHDLEDLINIPTPKSPEVPPVPAAPKAP
-524 EVPPIQNNGFPP
+524 EVPPMPEAPKAPDVPPMQNNGFPP
-536 FGGFMP
+536 FGGFMQ

-547 APNMAPNVP
+547 ASGMVSNMPPVSEAP
-556 PMPQAPGMPPMPE
+556 MPPMPSMPA
-569 APQAPNM
+569 APQTPAM
-576 PLMPEAPQV
+576 PAMPEPPQV

-599 LPKRPQINEEEISVS
+599 LPKRPQMNEEEISVS
-614 DIPSMPDEAPQT
+614 DIPSMP
-626 PEMPP
+626 
-631 VPEAP
+631 
-636 KAPGVPTMPERPT
+636 ERPV

-659 KIFIDKDEFVIGK
+659 KIYIDKDEFVIGK

-677 DYTVKDNTAV
+677 DYTIRDNTAV
-687 SRAHCVISRRN
+687 SRAHCIISRRN

-731 TVKLGDEEFIF
+731 TVKLGDEEFVF

>member
-15 YSLKYNLD
+15 HSLKYNLD

-51 DGGARIFTYKVGDKV
+51 DGGARIFTYKIGDKV

-88 LSGLEDFGLNMVSL
+88 LAGLEDFGLNMVSL
-102 SYVAKDVQYIYVA
+102 SYVAKDVQYIYVT

-122 FVVAPVSKE
+122 FVVVPVNKE

-177 MKKYVEQMLLEMGID
+177 MKKYVEQMLLEIGID

-227 RMNVNNQAPI
+227 RMNENVQ
-237 PQGQPNFGQAPM
+237 
-249 PGFGQFGQPAPMP
+249 APMP

-270 NGQSNFGQA
+270 NGPVNFGQPA
-279 PTPQGQPNFGQA
+279 PMPQGQP
-291 PTPQGH
+291 
-297 PNFGQTPMPGFG
+297 GFG
-309 QFGQPAPMPGFGQFG
+309 QAPMPGFGQFG
-324 QPAPMPQNQ
+324 
-333 NGQVQNGQPNFN
+333 

-365 GQTPVMPEAPKA
+365 GQA
-377 PEMPSMPEVPDVP
+377 PEEPSM
-390 PVPEVPKAPEV
+390 
-401 SEVSETPKIPDVP
+401 
-414 PMPEAQKA
+414 
-422 PEMPP
+422 
-427 MPEIP
+427 
-432 KAPEMPPVPDV
+432 
-443 PPIPEAPKAPEIPS
+443 
-457 MPVMPEFDDDQK
+457 
-469 TISAEDLED
+469 
-478 LINIPTPKKAEVPPM
+478 
-493 PEAPK
+493 
-498 APEVPPIPEAP
+498 PEAP
-509 KAPEMPPIPEAPQAP
+509 KAPEMPPIPEAPKVPEMPPIPEAPKAPEMPPMPEFDDDQKTISADDLEDLINIPTPKSPEVPPVPEAPKAP
-524 EVPPIQNNGFPP
+524 EVPSMPEAPKAPEMPPIPEAPKAPEMPPMPVAPKAPDVPPMQNNGFPP
-536 FGGFMP
+536 FGGFMQ

-547 APNMAPNVP
+547 ASGVASNMPPVSEAPVP
-556 PMPQAPGMPPMPE
+556 PMPSMPAAPQTPAMPE
-569 APQAPNM
+569 P
-576 PLMPEAPQV
+576 PQV

-599 LPKRPQINEEEISVS
+599 LPKRPQMNEEEISVS
-614 DIPSMPDEAPQT
+614 DIPSMP
-626 PEMPP
+626 
-631 VPEAP
+631 
-636 KAPGVPTMPERPT
+636 ERPV

-659 KIFIDKDEFVIGK
+659 KIYIDKDEFVIGK

-677 DYTVKDNTAV
+677 DYTIRDNTAV
-687 SRAHCVISRRN
+687 SRAHCIISRRN

-731 TVKLGDEEFIF
+731 TVKLGDEEFVF

>member
-15 YSLKYNLD
+15 HSLKYNLD

-51 DGGARIFTYKVGDKV
+51 DGGARIFTYKIGDKV
-66 PVQEFLKKE
+66 PAQEFLKKE

-88 LSGLEDFGLNMVSL
+88 LAGLEDFGLNMVSL
-102 SYVAKDVQYIYVA
+102 SYVAKDVQYIYVT

-122 FVVAPVSKE
+122 FVVVPVNKE

-177 MKKYVEQMLLEMGID
+177 MKKYVEQMLLEIGID

-227 RMNVNNQAPI
+227 RMNENVQ
-237 PQGQPNFGQAPM
+237 
-249 PGFGQFGQPAPMP
+249 APMP

-270 NGQSNFGQA
+270 NGPVNFGQPA
-279 PTPQGQPNFGQA
+279 PMPQGQPA
-291 PTPQGH
+291 PMPQG
-297 PNFGQTPMPGFG
+297 QPGFG
-309 QFGQPAPMPGFGQFG
+309 QAPMPGFGQFG
-324 QPAPMPQNQ
+324 
-333 NGQVQNGQPNFN
+333 

-365 GQTPVMPEAPKA
+365 GQA
-377 PEMPSMPEVPDVP
+377 PEEPSM
-390 PVPEVPKAPEV
+390 
-401 SEVSETPKIPDVP
+401 
-414 PMPEAQKA
+414 
-422 PEMPP
+422 
-427 MPEIP
+427 
-432 KAPEMPPVPDV
+432 
-443 PPIPEAPKAPEIPS
+443 
-457 MPVMPEFDDDQK
+457 
-469 TISAEDLED
+469 
-478 LINIPTPKKAEVPPM
+478 
-493 PEAPK
+493 
-498 APEVPPIPEAP
+498 PEAP
-509 KAPEMPPIPEAPQAP
+509 KAPEMPPIPEAPKVPEMPPIPEAPKAPEMPPMPEFDDDQKTISADDLEDLINIPTPKSPEVPPVPEAPKAP
-524 EVPPIQNNGFPP
+524 EVPSMPEAPKAPEMPPIPEAPKAPEMPPMPEAPKAPDVPPMQNNGFPP
-536 FGGFMP
+536 FGGFMQ

-547 APNMAPNVP
+547 ASGVASNMPPVSEAPVP
-556 PMPQAPGMPPMPE
+556 PMPSMPVAPQTPAMPAMPE
-569 APQAPNM
+569 P
-576 PLMPEAPQV
+576 PQV

-599 LPKRPQINEEEISVS
+599 LPKRPQMNEEEISVS
-614 DIPSMPDEAPQT
+614 DIPSMP
-626 PEMPP
+626 
-631 VPEAP
+631 
-636 KAPGVPTMPERPT
+636 ERPV

-659 KIFIDKDEFVIGK
+659 KIYIDKDEFVIGK

-677 DYTVKDNTAV
+677 DYTIRDNTAV
-687 SRAHCVISRRN
+687 SRAHCIISRRN

-731 TVKLGDEEFIF
+731 TVKLGDEEFVF

>member
-15 YSLKYNLD
+15 HSLKYNLD

-51 DGGARIFTYKVGDKV
+51 DGGARIFTYKIGDKV
-66 PVQEFLKKE
+66 PAQEFLKKE

-88 LSGLEDFGLNMVSL
+88 LAGLEDFGLNMVSL
-102 SYVAKDVQYIYVA
+102 SYVAKDVQYIYVT

-122 FVVAPVSKE
+122 FVVVPVNKE

-177 MKKYVEQMLLEMGID
+177 MKKYVEQMLLEIGID

-227 RMNVNNQAPI
+227 RMNENVQAPMPQGRPAPMPQNQNRSANFGQPASM
-237 PQGQPNFGQAPM
+237 PQGQPGFGQAPM

-270 NGQSNFGQA
+270 NGPVNFGQPA
-279 PTPQGQPNFGQA
+279 PMPQGQPA
-291 PTPQGH
+291 PMPQGQ
-297 PNFGQTPMPGFG
+297 PAPMPQGQPGFG
-309 QFGQPAPMPGFGQFG
+309 QAPMPGFGQFG
-324 QPAPMPQNQ
+324 
-333 NGQVQNGQPNFN
+333 

-359 PGFNNF
+359 LGFNNF
-365 GQTPVMPEAPKA
+365 GQA
-377 PEMPSMPEVPDVP
+377 PEEPSM
-390 PVPEVPKAPEV
+390 
-401 SEVSETPKIPDVP
+401 
-414 PMPEAQKA
+414 
-422 PEMPP
+422 
-427 MPEIP
+427 
-432 KAPEMPPVPDV
+432 
-443 PPIPEAPKAPEIPS
+443 
-457 MPVMPEFDDDQK
+457 
-469 TISAEDLED
+469 
-478 LINIPTPKKAEVPPM
+478 
-493 PEAPK
+493 
-498 APEVPPIPEAP
+498 PEAP
-509 KAPEMPPIPEAPQAP
+509 KAPEMPPIPEAPKVPEMPPIPEAPKAP
-524 EVPPIQNNGFPP
+524 EMPPMPEAPKAPEMPPMPEAPKAPDVPPMQNNGFPP
-536 FGGFMP
+536 FGGFMQ

-547 APNMAPNVP
+547 ASGVASNMPPVSEAPVP
-556 PMPQAPGMPPMPE
+556 PMPSMPAAPQTPAMPAMPE
-569 APQAPNM
+569 P
-576 PLMPEAPQV
+576 PQV

-599 LPKRPQINEEEISVS
+599 LPKRPQMNEEEISVS
-614 DIPSMPDEAPQT
+614 DIPSMP
-626 PEMPP
+626 
-631 VPEAP
+631 
-636 KAPGVPTMPERPT
+636 ERPV

-659 KIFIDKDEFVIGK
+659 KIYIDKDEFVIGK

-677 DYTVKDNTAV
+677 DYTIRDNTAV
-687 SRAHCVISRRN
+687 SRAHCIISRRN

-731 TVKLGDEEFIF
+731 TVKLGDEEFVF

>member
-15 YSLKYNLD
+15 HSLKYNLD

-51 DGGARIFTYKVGDKV
+51 DGGARIFTYKIGDKV

-88 LSGLEDFGLNMVSL
+88 LAGLEDFGLNMVSL
-102 SYVAKDVQYIYVA
+102 SYVAKDVQYIYVT

-122 FVVAPVSKE
+122 FVVVPVNKE

-140 LVKDIIAGARYFEM
+140 LIKDIVAGARYFEM

-177 MKKYVEQMLLEMGID
+177 MKKYVEQMLLEIGID

-227 RMNVNNQAPI
+227 RMNENVQAPM
-237 PQGQPNFGQAPM
+237 PQGQPGFGQAPM
-249 PGFGQFGQPAPMP
+249 PGFGQFG
-262 QNQNRPVQ
+262 
-270 NGQSNFGQA
+270 
-279 PTPQGQPNFGQA
+279 
-291 PTPQGH
+291 
-297 PNFGQTPMPGFG
+297 
-309 QFGQPAPMPGFGQFG
+309 
-324 QPAPMPQNQ
+324 
-333 NGQVQNGQPNFN
+333 

-365 GQTPVMPEAPKA
+365 GQA
-377 PEMPSMPEVPDVP
+377 PEE
-390 PVPEVPKAPEV
+390 
-401 SEVSETPKIPDVP
+401 
-414 PMPEAQKA
+414 
-422 PEMPP
+422 
-427 MPEIP
+427 
-432 KAPEMPPVPDV
+432 
-443 PPIPEAPKAPEIPS
+443 PS
-457 MPVMPEFDDDQK
+457 MPV
-469 TISAEDLED
+469 
-478 LINIPTPKKAEVPPM
+478 
-493 PEAPK
+493 APK

-509 KAPEMPPIPEAPQAP
+509 QTPEISSMPEFDDDQKTISADDLEDLINIPTPKSPEVPPVPEAPKAP
-524 EVPPIQNNGFPP
+524 EVPPMPEAPKAPDVPPMQNNGFPP
-536 FGGFMP
+536 FGGFMQE
-542 GNNGF
+542 NNGF
-547 APNMAPNVP
+547 ASGMASNMPPVSEAPVP
-556 PMPQAPGMPPMPE
+556 PMPSMPSMPA
-569 APQAPNM
+569 APQAPAM
-576 PLMPEAPQV
+576 PAMPEPPQV

-599 LPKRPQINEEEISVS
+599 LPKRPQMNEEEISVS
-614 DIPSMPDEAPQT
+614 DIPSMP
-626 PEMPP
+626 
-631 VPEAP
+631 
-636 KAPGVPTMPERPT
+636 ERPV

-659 KIFIDKDEFVIGK
+659 KIYIDKDEFVIGK

-677 DYTVKDNTAV
+677 DYTIRDNTAV
-687 SRAHCVISRRN
+687 SRAHCIISRRN

-731 TVKLGDEEFIF
+731 TVKLGDEEFVF

>member
-15 YSLKYNLD
+15 HSLKYNLD

-51 DGGARIFTYKVGDKV
+51 DGGARIFTYKIGDKV
-66 PVQEFLKKE
+66 PAQEFLKKE

-88 LSGLEDFGLNMVSL
+88 LAGLEDFGLNMVSL
-102 SYVAKDVQYIYVA
+102 SYVAKDVQYIYVT

-122 FVVAPVSKE
+122 FVVVPVNKE

-177 MKKYVEQMLLEMGID
+177 MKKYVEQMLLEIGID

-227 RMNVNNQAPI
+227 RMNENVQAPMPQNQNRPVQNGPVNFGQPAPM
-237 PQGQPNFGQAPM
+237 PQGRTGFGQAPM

-270 NGQSNFGQA
+270 NGPVNFGQPA
-279 PTPQGQPNFGQA
+279 PMPQGQP
-291 PTPQGH
+291 
-297 PNFGQTPMPGFG
+297 GFG
-309 QFGQPAPMPGFGQFG
+309 QAPMPGFGQFG
-324 QPAPMPQNQ
+324 
-333 NGQVQNGQPNFN
+333 

-365 GQTPVMPEAPKA
+365 GQA
-377 PEMPSMPEVPDVP
+377 PEEPSM
-390 PVPEVPKAPEV
+390 
-401 SEVSETPKIPDVP
+401 
-414 PMPEAQKA
+414 
-422 PEMPP
+422 
-427 MPEIP
+427 
-432 KAPEMPPVPDV
+432 
-443 PPIPEAPKAPEIPS
+443 
-457 MPVMPEFDDDQK
+457 
-469 TISAEDLED
+469 
-478 LINIPTPKKAEVPPM
+478 
-493 PEAPK
+493 
-498 APEVPPIPEAP
+498 PEAP
-509 KAPEMPPIPEAPQAP
+509 KAPEMPPIPEAPKVPEMPPIPEAPKAP
-524 EVPPIQNNGFPP
+524 EMPPMPEAPKAPDVPPMQNNGFPP
-536 FGGFMP
+536 FGGFMQ

-547 APNMAPNVP
+547 ASGVASNMPPVSEAPVP
-556 PMPQAPGMPPMPE
+556 PMPSMPAAPQTPAMPAMPE
-569 APQAPNM
+569 P
-576 PLMPEAPQV
+576 PQV

-599 LPKRPQINEEEISVS
+599 LPKRPQMNEEEISVS
-614 DIPSMPDEAPQT
+614 DIPSMP
-626 PEMPP
+626 
-631 VPEAP
+631 
-636 KAPGVPTMPERPT
+636 ERPV

-659 KIFIDKDEFVIGK
+659 KIYIDKDEFVIGK

-677 DYTVKDNTAV
+677 DYTIRDNTAV
-687 SRAHCVISRRN
+687 SRAHCIISRRN

-731 TVKLGDEEFIF
+731 TVKLGDEEFVF

>member
-15 YSLKYNLD
+15 HSLKYNLD

-51 DGGARIFTYKVGDKV
+51 DGGARIFTYKIGDKM

-88 LSGLEDFGLNMVSL
+88 LAGLEDFGLNMVSL
-102 SYVAKDVQYIYVA
+102 SYVAKDVQYIYVT

-122 FVVAPVSKE
+122 FVVVPVNKE

-177 MKKYVEQMLLEMGID
+177 MKKYVEQMLLEIGID

-227 RMNVNNQAPI
+227 RMNENVQAPM
-237 PQGQPNFGQAPM
+237 PQGQPAPMPQGQPGFGQAPM
-249 PGFGQFGQPAPMP
+249 PGFGQFSQPAPMP

-270 NGQSNFGQA
+270 NGPANFGQPA
-279 PTPQGQPNFGQA
+279 PMPQGQNRPANFGQPAPMPQGQP
-291 PTPQGH
+291 
-297 PNFGQTPMPGFG
+297 GFG
-309 QFGQPAPMPGFGQFG
+309 QAPMPGFGQFG
-324 QPAPMPQNQ
+324 
-333 NGQVQNGQPNFN
+333 

-365 GQTPVMPEAPKA
+365 GQTPEKPSIPEAPKA
-377 PEMPSMPEVPDVP
+377 PEM
-390 PVPEVPKAPEV
+390 
-401 SEVSETPKIPDVP
+401 
-414 PMPEAQKA
+414 
-422 PEMPP
+422 
-427 MPEIP
+427 
-432 KAPEMPPVPDV
+432 
-443 PPIPEAPKAPEIPS
+443 
-457 MPVMPEFDDDQK
+457 
-469 TISAEDLED
+469 
-478 LINIPTPKKAEVPPM
+478 
-493 PEAPK
+493 
-498 APEVPPIPEAP
+498 PPIPEAP
-509 KAPEMPPIPEAPQAP
+509 KAPEMPPIPEAPKAPEMPPMPEFDDDQKTISADDLEDLINIPTPKSPEVPPVPEAPKAP
-524 EVPPIQNNGFPP
+524 EVPPMPEAPKAPDVPPMQNNGFPP
-536 FGGFMP
+536 FGGFMQ

-547 APNMAPNVP
+547 ASGMASNMPPVSEAPVP
-556 PMPQAPGMPPMPE
+556 PMPSMPSMPA
-569 APQAPNM
+569 APQAPAM
-576 PLMPEAPQV
+576 PAMPEPPQV

-599 LPKRPQINEEEISVS
+599 LPKRPQMNEEEISVS
-614 DIPSMPDEAPQT
+614 DIPSMP
-626 PEMPP
+626 
-631 VPEAP
+631 
-636 KAPGVPTMPERPT
+636 ERPV

-659 KIFIDKDEFVIGK
+659 KIYIDKDEFVIGK

-677 DYTVKDNTAV
+677 DYTIRDNTAV
-687 SRAHCVISRRN
+687 SRAHCIISRRN

-731 TVKLGDEEFIF
+731 TVKLGDEEFVF

>member
-15 YSLKYNLD
+15 HSLKYNLD

-51 DGGARIFTYKVGDKV
+51 DGGARIFTYKIGDKV
-66 PVQEFLKKE
+66 PAQEFLKKE

-88 LSGLEDFGLNMVSL
+88 LAGLEDFGLNMVSL
-102 SYVAKDVQYIYVA
+102 SYVAKDVQYIYVT

-122 FVVAPVSKE
+122 FVVVPVNKE

-177 MKKYVEQMLLEMGID
+177 MKKYVEQMLLEIGID

-227 RMNVNNQAPI
+227 RMNENVQAPM
-237 PQGQPNFGQAPM
+237 PQGRPGFGQAPM

-270 NGQSNFGQA
+270 NGPVNFGQPA
-279 PTPQGQPNFGQA
+279 PMPQGQPA
-291 PTPQGH
+291 PMPQG
-297 PNFGQTPMPGFG
+297 QPGFG
-309 QFGQPAPMPGFGQFG
+309 RAPMPGFGQFG
-324 QPAPMPQNQ
+324 
-333 NGQVQNGQPNFN
+333 

-365 GQTPVMPEAPKA
+365 GQA
-377 PEMPSMPEVPDVP
+377 PEEPSM
-390 PVPEVPKAPEV
+390 
-401 SEVSETPKIPDVP
+401 
-414 PMPEAQKA
+414 
-422 PEMPP
+422 
-427 MPEIP
+427 
-432 KAPEMPPVPDV
+432 
-443 PPIPEAPKAPEIPS
+443 
-457 MPVMPEFDDDQK
+457 
-469 TISAEDLED
+469 
-478 LINIPTPKKAEVPPM
+478 
-493 PEAPK
+493 
-498 APEVPPIPEAP
+498 PEAP
-509 KAPEMPPIPEAPQAP
+509 KAPEMPPIPEAPKVPEMPPIPEAPKAPEMPPMPEFDDDQKTISADDLEDLINIPTPKSPEVPPVPEAPKAP
-524 EVPPIQNNGFPP
+524 EVPSVPEAPKAPEMPPIPEAPKAPEMPPMPEAPKVPEMPPIPEAPKAPEMPPMPEAPKAPDVPPMQNNGFPP
-536 FGGFMP
+536 FGGFMQ

-547 APNMAPNVP
+547 ASGVASNMPPVSEAPVP
-556 PMPQAPGMPPMPE
+556 PMPSMPVAPQTPAMPAMPE
-569 APQAPNM
+569 P
-576 PLMPEAPQV
+576 PQV

-599 LPKRPQINEEEISVS
+599 LPKRPQMNEEEISVS
-614 DIPSMPDEAPQT
+614 DIPSMP
-626 PEMPP
+626 
-631 VPEAP
+631 
-636 KAPGVPTMPERPT
+636 ERPV

-659 KIFIDKDEFVIGK
+659 KIYIDKDEFVIGK

-677 DYTVKDNTAV
+677 DYTIRDNTAV
-687 SRAHCVISRRN
+687 SRAHCIISRRN

-731 TVKLGDEEFIF
+731 TVKLGDEEFVF

>member
-15 YSLKYNLD
+15 HSLKYNLD

-51 DGGARIFTYKVGDKV
+51 DGGARIFTYKIGDKV

-88 LSGLEDFGLNMVSL
+88 LAGLEDFGLNMVSL
-102 SYVAKDVQYIYVA
+102 SYVAKDVQYIYVT

-122 FVVAPVSKE
+122 FVVVPVNKE

-140 LVKDIIAGARYFEM
+140 LIKDIIAGARYFEM

-177 MKKYVEQMLLEMGID
+177 MKKYVEQMLLEIGID

-227 RMNVNNQAPI
+227 RMNENVQAPM
-237 PQGQPNFGQAPM
+237 PQGQPAPMPQGQPGFGQAPM

-270 NGQSNFGQA
+270 NGQANFGQSA
-279 PTPQGQPNFGQA
+279 PMPQGRPAPMPQGQPGFGQA
-291 PTPQGH
+291 
-297 PNFGQTPMPGFG
+297 PMPGFG
-309 QFGQPAPMPGFGQFG
+309 QFSQPAPMPQNQNRPANFGQPAPRPQGQPGFGQAPMPGFGQFSQPAPMPQNQNRPVQNGPANFGQPAPMPQGQPGFGQAPMPGFGQFG
-324 QPAPMPQNQ
+324 
-333 NGQVQNGQPNFN
+333 

-365 GQTPVMPEAPKA
+365 GQTPEK
-377 PEMPSMPEVPDVP
+377 PS
-390 PVPEVPKAPEV
+390 
-401 SEVSETPKIPDVP
+401 
-414 PMPEAQKA
+414 
-422 PEMPP
+422 
-427 MPEIP
+427 
-432 KAPEMPPVPDV
+432 
-443 PPIPEAPKAPEIPS
+443 IPEAPKAPEI
-457 MPVMPEFDDDQK
+457 
-469 TISAEDLED
+469 
-478 LINIPTPKKAEVPPM
+478 
-493 PEAPK
+493 
-498 APEVPPIPEAP
+498 PPIPEAP
-509 KAPEMPPIPEAPQAP
+509 KAPEMPPIPEAPKAPEMPPMPEFDDDQKTISADDLEDLINIPTPKSPEVPPVPAAPKAP
-524 EVPPIQNNGFPP
+524 EVPPMPEAPKAPDVPPMQNNGFPP
-536 FGGFMP
+536 FGGFMQ

-547 APNMAPNVP
+547 ASGMVSNMPPVSEAP
-556 PMPQAPGMPPMPE
+556 MPPMPSMPA
-569 APQAPNM
+569 APQTPAM
-576 PLMPEAPQV
+576 PAMPEPPQV

-599 LPKRPQINEEEISVS
+599 LPKRPQMNEEEISVS
-614 DIPSMPDEAPQT
+614 DIPSMP
-626 PEMPP
+626 
-631 VPEAP
+631 
-636 KAPGVPTMPERPT
+636 ERPV

-659 KIFIDKDEFVIGK
+659 KIYIDKDEFVIGK

-677 DYTVKDNTAV
+677 DYTIRDNTAV
-687 SRAHCVISRRN
+687 SRAHCIISRRN

-731 TVKLGDEEFIF
+731 TVKLGDEEFVF

>member
-15 YSLKYNLD
+15 HSLKYNLD

-51 DGGARIFTYKVGDKV
+51 DGGARIFTYKIGDKV
-66 PVQEFLKKE
+66 PAQEFLKKE

-88 LSGLEDFGLNMVSL
+88 LAGLEDFGLNMVSL
-102 SYVAKDVQYIYVA
+102 SYVAKDVQYIYVT

-122 FVVAPVSKE
+122 FVVVPVNKE

-177 MKKYVEQMLLEMGID
+177 MKKYVEQMLLEIGID

-227 RMNVNNQAPI
+227 RMNENVQAPMPQNQNRPVQNGPVNFGQPAPM
-237 PQGQPNFGQAPM
+237 PQGRPGFGQAPM

-270 NGQSNFGQA
+270 NGQANFGQPA
-279 PTPQGQPNFGQA
+279 PMPQGQPA
-291 PTPQGH
+291 PMPQG
-297 PNFGQTPMPGFG
+297 QLGFG
-309 QFGQPAPMPGFGQFG
+309 RAPMPGFGQFG
-324 QPAPMPQNQ
+324 
-333 NGQVQNGQPNFN
+333 

-365 GQTPVMPEAPKA
+365 GQA
-377 PEMPSMPEVPDVP
+377 PEEPSM
-390 PVPEVPKAPEV
+390 
-401 SEVSETPKIPDVP
+401 
-414 PMPEAQKA
+414 
-422 PEMPP
+422 
-427 MPEIP
+427 
-432 KAPEMPPVPDV
+432 
-443 PPIPEAPKAPEIPS
+443 
-457 MPVMPEFDDDQK
+457 
-469 TISAEDLED
+469 
-478 LINIPTPKKAEVPPM
+478 
-493 PEAPK
+493 
-498 APEVPPIPEAP
+498 PEAP
-509 KAPEMPPIPEAPQAP
+509 KAPEMPPIPEAPKVPEMPPIPEAPKAPEMPPMPEFDDDQKTISADDLEDLINIPTPKSPEVPPVPEAPKAP
-524 EVPPIQNNGFPP
+524 EVPSVPEAPKAPEMPPIPEAPKAPEMPPMPEAPKVPEMPPIPEAPKAPEMPPMPEAPKAPDVPPMQNNGFPP
-536 FGGFMP
+536 FGGFMQ

-547 APNMAPNVP
+547 ASGVASNMPPVSEAPVP
-556 PMPQAPGMPPMPE
+556 PMPSMPVAPQTPAMPAMPE
-569 APQAPNM
+569 P
-576 PLMPEAPQV
+576 PQV

-599 LPKRPQINEEEISVS
+599 LPKRPQMNEEEISVS
-614 DIPSMPDEAPQT
+614 DIPSMP
-626 PEMPP
+626 
-631 VPEAP
+631 
-636 KAPGVPTMPERPT
+636 ERPV

-659 KIFIDKDEFVIGK
+659 KIYIDKDEFVIGK

-677 DYTVKDNTAV
+677 DYTIRDNTAV
-687 SRAHCVISRRN
+687 SRAHCIISRRN

-731 TVKLGDEEFIF
+731 TVKLGDEEFVF

>member
-15 YSLKYNLD
+15 HSLKYNLD

-51 DGGARIFTYKVGDKV
+51 DGGARIFTYKIGDKV

-88 LSGLEDFGLNMVSL
+88 LAGLEDFGLNMVSL
-102 SYVAKDVQYIYVA
+102 SYVAKDVQYIYVT

-122 FVVAPVSKE
+122 FVVVPVNKE

-140 LVKDIIAGARYFEM
+140 LIKDIIAGARYFEM

-177 MKKYVEQMLLEMGID
+177 MKKYVEQMLLEIGID

-227 RMNVNNQAPI
+227 RMNENVQALM
-237 PQGQPNFGQAPM
+237 PQGQPGFGQAPM

-270 NGQSNFGQA
+270 NGQANFGQPA
-279 PTPQGQPNFGQA
+279 PMPQGQP
-291 PTPQGH
+291 
-297 PNFGQTPMPGFG
+297 GFG
-309 QFGQPAPMPGFGQFG
+309 QAPMPGFGQFG
-324 QPAPMPQNQ
+324 
-333 NGQVQNGQPNFN
+333 

-365 GQTPVMPEAPKA
+365 GQAPEEPSMPAAPKA
-377 PEMPSMPEVPDVP
+377 PE
-390 PVPEVPKAPEV
+390 
-401 SEVSETPKIPDVP
+401 
-414 PMPEAQKA
+414 
-422 PEMPP
+422 
-427 MPEIP
+427 
-432 KAPEMPPVPDV
+432 V
-443 PPIPEAPKAPEIPS
+443 PPIPEAPQTPEIS
-457 MPVMPEFDDDQK
+457 SMPEFDDDQK
-469 TISAEDLED
+469 TISADDLED
-478 LINIPTPKKAEVPPM
+478 LINIPTPKSPEVPQVPEVPKAPEVPPM

-498 APEVPPIPEAP
+498 APEVPPMPEAPKVPEVPPMPEAP
-509 KAPEMPPIPEAPQAP
+509 KAPEVPPMPEAPKAP
-524 EVPPIQNNGFPP
+524 DVPPMQNNGFPP
-536 FGGFMP
+536 FGGFMQ

-547 APNMAPNVP
+547 ASGMASNMPPVSEAPVP
-556 PMPQAPGMPPMPE
+556 PMPPMPSMPSMPA
-569 APQAPNM
+569 APQTPAM
-576 PLMPEAPQV
+576 PAMPEPPQV

-599 LPKRPQINEEEISVS
+599 LPKRPQMNEEEISVS
-614 DIPSMPDEAPQT
+614 DIPSMP
-626 PEMPP
+626 
-631 VPEAP
+631 
-636 KAPGVPTMPERPT
+636 ERPV

-659 KIFIDKDEFVIGK
+659 KIYIDKDEFVIGK

-677 DYTVKDNTAV
+677 DYTIRDNTAV
-687 SRAHCVISRRN
+687 SRAHCIISRRN

-731 TVKLGDEEFIF
+731 TVKLGDEEFVF

>member
-15 YSLKYNLD
+15 HSLKYNLD

-51 DGGARIFTYKVGDKV
+51 DGGARIFTYKIGDKA

-88 LSGLEDFGLNMVSL
+88 LAGLEDFGLNMVSL
-102 SYVAKDVQYIYVA
+102 SYVAKDVQYIYVT

-122 FVVAPVSKE
+122 FVVVPVNKE

-177 MKKYVEQMLLEMGID
+177 MKKYVEQMLLEIGID

-227 RMNVNNQAPI
+227 RMNENVQ
-237 PQGQPNFGQAPM
+237 
-249 PGFGQFGQPAPMP
+249 APMP

-270 NGQSNFGQA
+270 NGPVNFGQPA
-279 PTPQGQPNFGQA
+279 PMPQGQPA
-291 PTPQGH
+291 PMPQG
-297 PNFGQTPMPGFG
+297 QPGFG
-309 QFGQPAPMPGFGQFG
+309 QAPMPGFGQFG
-324 QPAPMPQNQ
+324 
-333 NGQVQNGQPNFN
+333 

-365 GQTPVMPEAPKA
+365 GQA
-377 PEMPSMPEVPDVP
+377 PEEPSM
-390 PVPEVPKAPEV
+390 
-401 SEVSETPKIPDVP
+401 
-414 PMPEAQKA
+414 
-422 PEMPP
+422 
-427 MPEIP
+427 
-432 KAPEMPPVPDV
+432 
-443 PPIPEAPKAPEIPS
+443 
-457 MPVMPEFDDDQK
+457 
-469 TISAEDLED
+469 
-478 LINIPTPKKAEVPPM
+478 
-493 PEAPK
+493 
-498 APEVPPIPEAP
+498 PEAP
-509 KAPEMPPIPEAPQAP
+509 KAPEMPPIPEAPKVPEMPPIPEAPKAPEMPPMPEFDDDQKTISADDLEDLINIPTPKSP
-524 EVPPIQNNGFPP
+524 EVPPVPEAPKAPEMPPIPEAPKAPEMPPMPEAPKAPDVPPMQNNGFPP
-536 FGGFMP
+536 FGGFMQ

-547 APNMAPNVP
+547 ASGVASNMPPVSEAPVP
-556 PMPQAPGMPPMPE
+556 PMPSMPVAPQTPAMPAMPE
-569 APQAPNM
+569 P
-576 PLMPEAPQV
+576 PQV

-599 LPKRPQINEEEISVS
+599 LPKRPQMNEEEISVS
-614 DIPSMPDEAPQT
+614 DIPSMP
-626 PEMPP
+626 
-631 VPEAP
+631 
-636 KAPGVPTMPERPT
+636 ERPV

-659 KIFIDKDEFVIGK
+659 KIYIDKDEFVIGK

-677 DYTVKDNTAV
+677 DYTIRDNTAV
-687 SRAHCVISRRN
+687 SRAHCIISRRN

-731 TVKLGDEEFIF
+731 TVKLGDEEFVF

>member
-15 YSLKYNLD
+15 HSLKYNLD

-51 DGGARIFTYKVGDKV
+51 DGGARIFTYKIGDKM

-88 LSGLEDFGLNMVSL
+88 LAGLEDFGLNMVSL
-102 SYVAKDVQYIYVA
+102 SYVAKDVQYIYVT

-122 FVVAPVSKE
+122 FVVVPVNKE

-177 MKKYVEQMLLEMGID
+177 MKKYVEQMLLEIGID

-227 RMNVNNQAPI
+227 RMNENVQAPM
-237 PQGQPNFGQAPM
+237 PQGQPAPMPQGQPGFGQAPM

-262 QNQNRPVQ
+262 QNQNRSVQ
-270 NGQSNFGQA
+270 NGQANFGQPA
-279 PTPQGQPNFGQA
+279 PMSQNQNRRANFGQPAPMPQGQPGFGQA
-291 PTPQGH
+291 
-297 PNFGQTPMPGFG
+297 PMPGFG
-309 QFGQPAPMPGFGQFG
+309 QFSQPAPMPQNQNRPANFGQPAPMPQGQPGFGQAPMPGFGQAPMPGFGQFG
-324 QPAPMPQNQ
+324 
-333 NGQVQNGQPNFN
+333 

-365 GQTPVMPEAPKA
+365 GQTPEK
-377 PEMPSMPEVPDVP
+377 PS
-390 PVPEVPKAPEV
+390 
-401 SEVSETPKIPDVP
+401 
-414 PMPEAQKA
+414 
-422 PEMPP
+422 
-427 MPEIP
+427 
-432 KAPEMPPVPDV
+432 
-443 PPIPEAPKAPEIPS
+443 
-457 MPVMPEFDDDQK
+457 
-469 TISAEDLED
+469 
-478 LINIPTPKKAEVPPM
+478 
-493 PEAPK
+493 
-498 APEVPPIPEAP
+498 IPEAP
-509 KAPEMPPIPEAPQAP
+509 KAPEMPPIPEAPKAPEMPPMPEFDDDQKTISADDLEDLINIPTPKSPEVPPMPEAPKAP
-524 EVPPIQNNGFPP
+524 EVPPMPEAPKAPEVPPMPEAPKAPEVPPMPEAPKAPDVPPMQNNGFPP
-536 FGGFMP
+536 FGGFMQ

-547 APNMAPNVP
+547 ASGMASNMPPVSEAPVP
-556 PMPQAPGMPPMPE
+556 PMPSMPSMPA
-569 APQAPNM
+569 APQAPAM
-576 PLMPEAPQV
+576 PAMPEPPQV

-599 LPKRPQINEEEISVS
+599 LPKRPQMNEEEISVS
-614 DIPSMPDEAPQT
+614 DIPSMP
-626 PEMPP
+626 
-631 VPEAP
+631 
-636 KAPGVPTMPERPT
+636 ERPV

-659 KIFIDKDEFVIGK
+659 KIYIDKDEFVIGK

-677 DYTVKDNTAV
+677 DYTIRDNTAV
-687 SRAHCVISRRN
+687 SRAHCIISRRN

-731 TVKLGDEEFIF
+731 TVKLGDEEFVF

>member
-15 YSLKYNLD
+15 HSLKYNLD

-51 DGGARIFTYKVGDKV
+51 DGGARIFTYKIGDKV
-66 PVQEFLKKE
+66 PAQEFLKKE

-88 LSGLEDFGLNMVSL
+88 LAGLEDFGLNMVSL
-102 SYVAKDVQYIYVA
+102 SYVAKDVQYIYVT

-122 FVVAPVSKE
+122 FVVVPVNKE

-177 MKKYVEQMLLEMGID
+177 MKKYVEQMLLEIGID

-227 RMNVNNQAPI
+227 RMNENVQAPMPQGRPAPMPQNQNRSANFGQPAPM
-237 PQGQPNFGQAPM
+237 PQGQPGFGQAPM
-249 PGFGQFGQPAPMP
+249 PGFGQFG
-262 QNQNRPVQ
+262 
-270 NGQSNFGQA
+270 
-279 PTPQGQPNFGQA
+279 
-291 PTPQGH
+291 
-297 PNFGQTPMPGFG
+297 
-309 QFGQPAPMPGFGQFG
+309 
-324 QPAPMPQNQ
+324 
-333 NGQVQNGQPNFN
+333 

-365 GQTPVMPEAPKA
+365 GQA
-377 PEMPSMPEVPDVP
+377 PEEPSM
-390 PVPEVPKAPEV
+390 
-401 SEVSETPKIPDVP
+401 
-414 PMPEAQKA
+414 
-422 PEMPP
+422 
-427 MPEIP
+427 
-432 KAPEMPPVPDV
+432 
-443 PPIPEAPKAPEIPS
+443 
-457 MPVMPEFDDDQK
+457 
-469 TISAEDLED
+469 
-478 LINIPTPKKAEVPPM
+478 
-493 PEAPK
+493 
-498 APEVPPIPEAP
+498 PEAP
-509 KAPEMPPIPEAPQAP
+509 KAPEMPPIPEAPKVPEMPPIPEAPKAPEMPPMPEFDDDQKTISADDLEDLINIPTPKSPEVPPVPEAPKAP
-524 EVPPIQNNGFPP
+524 EVPSVPEAPKAPEMPPIPEAPKAPEMPPMPEAPKAPEMPPIPEAPKAPEMPPMPVAPKAPDVPPMQNNGFPP
-536 FGGFMP
+536 FGGFMQ

-547 APNMAPNVP
+547 ASGVASNMPPVSEAPVP
-556 PMPQAPGMPPMPE
+556 PMPSMPVAPQTPAMPE
-569 APQAPNM
+569 P
-576 PLMPEAPQV
+576 PQV

-599 LPKRPQINEEEISVS
+599 LPKRPQMNEEEISVS
-614 DIPSMPDEAPQT
+614 DIPSMP
-626 PEMPP
+626 
-631 VPEAP
+631 
-636 KAPGVPTMPERPT
+636 ERPV

-659 KIFIDKDEFVIGK
+659 KIYIDKDEFVIGK

-677 DYTVKDNTAV
+677 DYTIRDNTAV
-687 SRAHCVISRRN
+687 SRAHCIISRRN

-731 TVKLGDEEFIF
+731 TVKLGDEEFVF

>member
-15 YSLKYNLD
+15 HSLKYNLD

-51 DGGARIFTYKVGDKV
+51 DGGARIFTYKIGDKV

-88 LSGLEDFGLNMVSL
+88 LAGLEDFGLNMVSL
-102 SYVAKDVQYIYVA
+102 SYVAKDVQYIYVT

-122 FVVAPVSKE
+122 FVVVPVNKE

-177 MKKYVEQMLLEMGID
+177 MKKYVEQMLLEIGID

-227 RMNVNNQAPI
+227 RMNENVQAPM
-237 PQGQPNFGQAPM
+237 PQGQPAPMPQGQPGFGQAPM

-270 NGQSNFGQA
+270 NGQANFGQPA
-279 PTPQGQPNFGQA
+279 PMSQNQNRPANFGQPAPMPQGQPGFGQA
-291 PTPQGH
+291 
-297 PNFGQTPMPGFG
+297 PMPGFG
-309 QFGQPAPMPGFGQFG
+309 QFSQPAPMPQNQNRPVQNGQANFGQPAPMPQGQPAPMPQGQPGFGQAPMPGFGQFG
-324 QPAPMPQNQ
+324 
-333 NGQVQNGQPNFN
+333 

-365 GQTPVMPEAPKA
+365 GQAPEEPSMPAAPKA
-377 PEMPSMPEVPDVP
+377 PEVP
-390 PVPEVPKAPEV
+390 P
-401 SEVSETPKIPDVP
+401 I
-414 PMPEAQKA
+414 

-427 MPEIP
+427 IPE
-432 KAPEMPPVPDV
+432 V
-443 PPIPEAPKAPEIPS
+443 PPIPEAPQTPEIS
-457 MPVMPEFDDDQK
+457 SMPEFDDDQK
-469 TISAEDLED
+469 TISADDLED
-478 LINIPTPKKAEVPPM
+478 LINIPTPKAPGMPPMPEAPKAPEVPPMPEAPKVPEVPPM

-498 APEVPPIPEAP
+498 APEVPLMPEAP
-509 KAPEMPPIPEAPQAP
+509 KAPEVPPMPEAPKAP
-524 EVPPIQNNGFPP
+524 DVPPMQNNGFPP
-536 FGGFMP
+536 FGGFMQ

-547 APNMAPNVP
+547 ASGMASNMPPVSEA
-556 PMPQAPGMPPMPE
+556 PMPSMPAAPQTPAMPAMPAMPE
-569 APQAPNM
+569 P
-576 PLMPEAPQV
+576 PQV

-599 LPKRPQINEEEISVS
+599 LPKRPQMNEEEISVS
-614 DIPSMPDEAPQT
+614 DIPSMP
-626 PEMPP
+626 
-631 VPEAP
+631 
-636 KAPGVPTMPERPT
+636 ERPV

-659 KIFIDKDEFVIGK
+659 KIYIDKDEFVIGK

-677 DYTVKDNTAV
+677 DYTIRDNTAV
-687 SRAHCVISRRN
+687 SRAHCIISRRN

-731 TVKLGDEEFIF
+731 TVKLGDEEFVF

>member
-15 YSLKYNLD
+15 HSLKYNLD

-51 DGGARIFTYKVGDKV
+51 DGGARIFTYKIGDKV

-88 LSGLEDFGLNMVSL
+88 LAGLEDFGLNMVSL
-102 SYVAKDVQYIYVA
+102 SYVAKDVQYIYVT

-122 FVVAPVSKE
+122 FVVVPVNKE

-140 LVKDIIAGARYFEM
+140 LIKDIVAGARYFEM

-177 MKKYVEQMLLEMGID
+177 MKKYVEQMLLEIGID

-227 RMNVNNQAPI
+227 RMNENVQAPM
-237 PQGQPNFGQAPM
+237 PQGQPAPMPQGQPGFGQAPM

-270 NGQSNFGQA
+270 NGQANFGQPA
-279 PTPQGQPNFGQA
+279 PMSQNQNRPANFGQPAPMPQGQP
-291 PTPQGH
+291 
-297 PNFGQTPMPGFG
+297 GFG
-309 QFGQPAPMPGFGQFG
+309 QAPMPGFGQFG
-324 QPAPMPQNQ
+324 
-333 NGQVQNGQPNFN
+333 

-365 GQTPVMPEAPKA
+365 GQTPEK
-377 PEMPSMPEVPDVP
+377 PS
-390 PVPEVPKAPEV
+390 
-401 SEVSETPKIPDVP
+401 
-414 PMPEAQKA
+414 
-422 PEMPP
+422 
-427 MPEIP
+427 
-432 KAPEMPPVPDV
+432 
-443 PPIPEAPKAPEIPS
+443 IPEAPKAPEI
-457 MPVMPEFDDDQK
+457 
-469 TISAEDLED
+469 
-478 LINIPTPKKAEVPPM
+478 
-493 PEAPK
+493 
-498 APEVPPIPEAP
+498 PPIPEAP
-509 KAPEMPPIPEAPQAP
+509 KAPEMPPIPEAPKAPEMPPMPEFDDDQKTISADDLEDLINIPTPKSPEVPPVPAAPKAP
-524 EVPPIQNNGFPP
+524 EVPPMPEAPKAPDVPPMQNNGFPP
-536 FGGFMP
+536 FGGFMQ

-547 APNMAPNVP
+547 ASGMVSNMPPVSEAP
-556 PMPQAPGMPPMPE
+556 MPPMPSMPA
-569 APQAPNM
+569 APQTPAM
-576 PLMPEAPQV
+576 PAMPEPPQV

-599 LPKRPQINEEEISVS
+599 LPKRPQMNEEEISVS
-614 DIPSMPDEAPQT
+614 DIPSMP
-626 PEMPP
+626 
-631 VPEAP
+631 
-636 KAPGVPTMPERPT
+636 ERPV

-659 KIFIDKDEFVIGK
+659 KIYIDKDEFVIGK

-677 DYTVKDNTAV
+677 DYTIRDNTAV
-687 SRAHCVISRRN
+687 SRAHCIISRRN

-731 TVKLGDEEFIF
+731 TVKLGDEEFVF

>member
-15 YSLKYNLD
+15 HSLKYNLD

-51 DGGARIFTYKVGDKV
+51 DGGARIFTYKIGDKV

-88 LSGLEDFGLNMVSL
+88 LAGLEDFGLNMVSL
-102 SYVAKDVQYIYVA
+102 SYVAKDVQYIYVT

-122 FVVAPVSKE
+122 FVVVPVNKE

-140 LVKDIIAGARYFEM
+140 LVKNIIAGARYFEM

-177 MKKYVEQMLLEMGID
+177 MKKYVEQMLLEIGID

-227 RMNVNNQAPI
+227 RMNENVQAPM
-237 PQGQPNFGQAPM
+237 PQGQPGFGQAPM
-249 PGFGQFGQPAPMP
+249 PGFGQFGQPAPMSQNQNRPVQNGQANFGQPAPMSQNQNRPANFGQPAPMPQGQPGFGQAPMPQNQNRPANFGQPAPMPQGQPGFGQAPMPGFGQFSQPAPMP

-270 NGQSNFGQA
+270 NGQANFGQPA
-279 PTPQGQPNFGQA
+279 PMPQGQP
-291 PTPQGH
+291 
-297 PNFGQTPMPGFG
+297 GFG
-309 QFGQPAPMPGFGQFG
+309 QAPMPGFGQFG
-324 QPAPMPQNQ
+324 
-333 NGQVQNGQPNFN
+333 

-365 GQTPVMPEAPKA
+365 GQTPEK
-377 PEMPSMPEVPDVP
+377 PS
-390 PVPEVPKAPEV
+390 
-401 SEVSETPKIPDVP
+401 
-414 PMPEAQKA
+414 
-422 PEMPP
+422 
-427 MPEIP
+427 
-432 KAPEMPPVPDV
+432 
-443 PPIPEAPKAPEIPS
+443 
-457 MPVMPEFDDDQK
+457 
-469 TISAEDLED
+469 
-478 LINIPTPKKAEVPPM
+478 
-493 PEAPK
+493 
-498 APEVPPIPEAP
+498 IPEAP
-509 KAPEMPPIPEAPQAP
+509 KAPEMPPIPEAPKAPEMPPMPEFDDDQKTISADDLEDLINIPTPKSPEVPPVPEAPKAP
-524 EVPPIQNNGFPP
+524 EVPPMPEAPKAPDVPPMQNNGFPP
-536 FGGFMP
+536 FGGFMQ

-547 APNMAPNVP
+547 ASGMASNMPPVSEAPVP
-556 PMPQAPGMPPMPE
+556 PMPSMPAAPQTPAMPE
-569 APQAPNM
+569 P
-576 PLMPEAPQV
+576 PQV

-599 LPKRPQINEEEISVS
+599 LPKRPQMNEEEISVS
-614 DIPSMPDEAPQT
+614 DIPSMP
-626 PEMPP
+626 
-631 VPEAP
+631 
-636 KAPGVPTMPERPT
+636 ERPV

-659 KIFIDKDEFVIGK
+659 KIYIDKDEFVIGK

-677 DYTVKDNTAV
+677 DYTIRDNTAV
-687 SRAHCVISRRN
+687 SRAHCIISRRN

-731 TVKLGDEEFIF
+731 TVKLGDEEFVF

>member
-15 YSLKYNLD
+15 HSLKYNLD

-51 DGGARIFTYKVGDKV
+51 DGGARIFTYKIGDKM

-88 LSGLEDFGLNMVSL
+88 LAGLEDFGLNMVSL
-102 SYVAKDVQYIYVA
+102 SYVAKDVQYIYVT

-122 FVVAPVSKE
+122 FVVVPVNKE

-177 MKKYVEQMLLEMGID
+177 MKKYVEQMLLEIGID

-227 RMNVNNQAPI
+227 RMNENVQAPM
-237 PQGQPNFGQAPM
+237 PQGQPGFGQAPM

-270 NGQSNFGQA
+270 NGQANFGQPA
-279 PTPQGQPNFGQA
+279 PMSQNQNRPANFGQPAPMPQGQP
-291 PTPQGH
+291 
-297 PNFGQTPMPGFG
+297 GFG
-309 QFGQPAPMPGFGQFG
+309 QAPMPGFGQFG
-324 QPAPMPQNQ
+324 
-333 NGQVQNGQPNFN
+333 

-365 GQTPVMPEAPKA
+365 GQTPEK
-377 PEMPSMPEVPDVP
+377 PS
-390 PVPEVPKAPEV
+390 
-401 SEVSETPKIPDVP
+401 
-414 PMPEAQKA
+414 
-422 PEMPP
+422 
-427 MPEIP
+427 
-432 KAPEMPPVPDV
+432 
-443 PPIPEAPKAPEIPS
+443 IPEAPKAPEI
-457 MPVMPEFDDDQK
+457 
-469 TISAEDLED
+469 
-478 LINIPTPKKAEVPPM
+478 
-493 PEAPK
+493 
-498 APEVPPIPEAP
+498 PPIPEAP
-509 KAPEMPPIPEAPQAP
+509 KAPEMPPIPEAPKAPEMPPMPEFDDDQKTISADDLEDLINIPTPKSPEVPPVPAAPKAP
-524 EVPPIQNNGFPP
+524 EVPPMPEAPKAPDVPPMQNNGFPP
-536 FGGFMP
+536 FGGFMQ

-547 APNMAPNVP
+547 ASGMVSNMPPVSEAP
-556 PMPQAPGMPPMPE
+556 MPPMPSMPA
-569 APQAPNM
+569 APQTPAM
-576 PLMPEAPQV
+576 PAMPEPPQV

-599 LPKRPQINEEEISVS
+599 LPKRPQMNEEEISVS
-614 DIPSMPDEAPQT
+614 DIPSMP
-626 PEMPP
+626 
-631 VPEAP
+631 
-636 KAPGVPTMPERPT
+636 ERPV

-659 KIFIDKDEFVIGK
+659 KIYIDKDEFVIGK

-677 DYTVKDNTAV
+677 DYTIRDNTAV
-687 SRAHCVISRRN
+687 SRAHCIISRRN

-731 TVKLGDEEFIF
+731 TVKLGDEEFVF

>member
-15 YSLKYNLD
+15 HSLKYNLD

-51 DGGARIFTYKVGDKV
+51 DGGARIFTYKIGDKV
-66 PVQEFLKKE
+66 PAQEFLKKE

-88 LSGLEDFGLNMVSL
+88 LAGLEDFGLNMVSL
-102 SYVAKDVQYIYVA
+102 SYVAKDVQYIYVT

-122 FVVAPVSKE
+122 FVVVPVNKE

-177 MKKYVEQMLLEMGID
+177 MKKYVEQMLLEIGID

-227 RMNVNNQAPI
+227 RMNENVQ
-237 PQGQPNFGQAPM
+237 
-249 PGFGQFGQPAPMP
+249 APMP

-270 NGQSNFGQA
+270 NGPVNFGQPA
-279 PTPQGQPNFGQA
+279 PMPQGQP
-291 PTPQGH
+291 
-297 PNFGQTPMPGFG
+297 GFG
-309 QFGQPAPMPGFGQFG
+309 QAPMPGFGQFG
-324 QPAPMPQNQ
+324 
-333 NGQVQNGQPNFN
+333 

-365 GQTPVMPEAPKA
+365 GQA
-377 PEMPSMPEVPDVP
+377 PEEPSM
-390 PVPEVPKAPEV
+390 
-401 SEVSETPKIPDVP
+401 
-414 PMPEAQKA
+414 
-422 PEMPP
+422 
-427 MPEIP
+427 
-432 KAPEMPPVPDV
+432 
-443 PPIPEAPKAPEIPS
+443 
-457 MPVMPEFDDDQK
+457 
-469 TISAEDLED
+469 
-478 LINIPTPKKAEVPPM
+478 
-493 PEAPK
+493 
-498 APEVPPIPEAP
+498 PEAP
-509 KAPEMPPIPEAPQAP
+509 KAPEMPPIPEAPKVPEMPPIPEAPKAPEMPPMPEFDDDQKTISADDLEDLINIPTPKSPEVPPVPEAPKAP
-524 EVPPIQNNGFPP
+524 EVPSVPEAPKAPEMPPIPEAPKAPEMPPMPEAPKAPDVPPMQNNGFPP
-536 FGGFMP
+536 FGGFMQ

-547 APNMAPNVP
+547 ASGVASNMPPVSEAPVP
-556 PMPQAPGMPPMPE
+556 PMPSMPAAPQTPAMPAMPE
-569 APQAPNM
+569 P
-576 PLMPEAPQV
+576 PQV

-599 LPKRPQINEEEISVS
+599 LPKRPQMNEEEISVS
-614 DIPSMPDEAPQT
+614 DIPSMP
-626 PEMPP
+626 
-631 VPEAP
+631 
-636 KAPGVPTMPERPT
+636 ERPV

-659 KIFIDKDEFVIGK
+659 KIYIDKDEFVIGK

-677 DYTVKDNTAV
+677 DYTIRDNTAV
-687 SRAHCVISRRN
+687 SRAHCIISRRN

-731 TVKLGDEEFIF
+731 TVKLGDEEFVF

>member
-15 YSLKYNLD
+15 HSLKYNLD

-51 DGGARIFTYKVGDKV
+51 DGGARIFTYKIGDKV
-66 PVQEFLKKE
+66 PAQEFLKKE

-88 LSGLEDFGLNMVSL
+88 LAGLEDFGLNMVSL
-102 SYVAKDVQYIYVA
+102 SYVAKDVQYIYVT

-122 FVVAPVSKE
+122 FVVVPVNKE

-177 MKKYVEQMLLEMGID
+177 MKKYVEQMLLEIGID

-227 RMNVNNQAPI
+227 RMNENVQ
-237 PQGQPNFGQAPM
+237 
-249 PGFGQFGQPAPMP
+249 APMP

-270 NGQSNFGQA
+270 NGPVNFGQPA
-279 PTPQGQPNFGQA
+279 PMPQGQP
-291 PTPQGH
+291 
-297 PNFGQTPMPGFG
+297 GFG
-309 QFGQPAPMPGFGQFG
+309 RAPMPGFGQFG
-324 QPAPMPQNQ
+324 
-333 NGQVQNGQPNFN
+333 

-365 GQTPVMPEAPKA
+365 GQA
-377 PEMPSMPEVPDVP
+377 PEEPSM
-390 PVPEVPKAPEV
+390 
-401 SEVSETPKIPDVP
+401 
-414 PMPEAQKA
+414 
-422 PEMPP
+422 
-427 MPEIP
+427 
-432 KAPEMPPVPDV
+432 
-443 PPIPEAPKAPEIPS
+443 
-457 MPVMPEFDDDQK
+457 
-469 TISAEDLED
+469 
-478 LINIPTPKKAEVPPM
+478 
-493 PEAPK
+493 
-498 APEVPPIPEAP
+498 PEAP
-509 KAPEMPPIPEAPQAP
+509 KAPEMPPIPEAPKVPEMPPIPEAPKAPEMPPMPEFDDDQKTISADDLEDLINIPTPKSPEVPPVPEAPKAP
-524 EVPPIQNNGFPP
+524 EVPSMPEAPKAPEMPPIPEAPKAPEMPPMPEAPKAPDVPPMQNNGFPP
-536 FGGFMP
+536 FGGFMQ

-547 APNMAPNVP
+547 ASGVASNMPPVSEAPVP
-556 PMPQAPGMPPMPE
+556 PMPSMPAAPQTPAMPAMPE
-569 APQAPNM
+569 P
-576 PLMPEAPQV
+576 PQV

-599 LPKRPQINEEEISVS
+599 LPKRPQMNEEEISVS
-614 DIPSMPDEAPQT
+614 DIPSMP
-626 PEMPP
+626 
-631 VPEAP
+631 
-636 KAPGVPTMPERPT
+636 ERPV

-659 KIFIDKDEFVIGK
+659 KIYIDKDEFVIGK

-677 DYTVKDNTAV
+677 DYTIRDNTAV
-687 SRAHCVISRRN
+687 SRAHCIISRRN

-731 TVKLGDEEFIF
+731 TVKLGDEEFVF

>member
-15 YSLKYNLD
+15 HSLKYNLD

-51 DGGARIFTYKVGDKV
+51 DGGARIFTYKIGDKM

-88 LSGLEDFGLNMVSL
+88 LAGLEDFGLNMVSL
-102 SYVAKDVQYIYVA
+102 SYVAKDVQYIYVT

-122 FVVAPVSKE
+122 FVVVPVNKE

-177 MKKYVEQMLLEMGID
+177 MKKYVEQMLLEIGID

-227 RMNVNNQAPI
+227 RMNENVQAPM
-237 PQGQPNFGQAPM
+237 PQGQPAPMPQGQPGFGQAPM

-270 NGQSNFGQA
+270 NGQANFGQPA
-279 PTPQGQPNFGQA
+279 PMSQNQNRPANFGQPAPMPQGQPGFGQA
-291 PTPQGH
+291 
-297 PNFGQTPMPGFG
+297 PMPGFG
-309 QFGQPAPMPGFGQFG
+309 QFSQPAPMPQNQNRPVQNGPANFG

-333 NGQVQNGQPNFN
+333 NRPANFGQPAPMPQGQPGFGQAPMPGFGQFG

-365 GQTPVMPEAPKA
+365 GQTPEK
-377 PEMPSMPEVPDVP
+377 PS
-390 PVPEVPKAPEV
+390 
-401 SEVSETPKIPDVP
+401 
-414 PMPEAQKA
+414 
-422 PEMPP
+422 
-427 MPEIP
+427 
-432 KAPEMPPVPDV
+432 
-443 PPIPEAPKAPEIPS
+443 
-457 MPVMPEFDDDQK
+457 
-469 TISAEDLED
+469 
-478 LINIPTPKKAEVPPM
+478 
-493 PEAPK
+493 
-498 APEVPPIPEAP
+498 IPEAP
-509 KAPEMPPIPEAPQAP
+509 KAPEMPPIPEAPKAPEMPPMPEFDDDQKTISADDLEDLINIPTPKSPEVPPVPEAPKAP
-524 EVPPIQNNGFPP
+524 EVPPMPEAPKAPEVPPMPEAPKAPEVPPMPEAPKAPDVPPMQNNGFPP
-536 FGGFMP
+536 FGGFMQ

-547 APNMAPNVP
+547 ASGMASNMPPVSEAPVP
-556 PMPQAPGMPPMPE
+556 PMPSMPSMPA
-569 APQAPNM
+569 APQAPAM
-576 PLMPEAPQV
+576 PAMPEPPQV

-599 LPKRPQINEEEISVS
+599 LPKRPQMNEEEISVS
-614 DIPSMPDEAPQT
+614 DIPSMP
-626 PEMPP
+626 
-631 VPEAP
+631 
-636 KAPGVPTMPERPT
+636 ERPV

-659 KIFIDKDEFVIGK
+659 KIYIDKDEFVIGK

-677 DYTVKDNTAV
+677 DYTIRDNTAV
-687 SRAHCVISRRN
+687 SRAHCIISRRN

-731 TVKLGDEEFIF
+731 TVKLGDEEFVF